1 MLCTNLLC
9 TKNCAGNEGY
19 SMTENKIILEENK
32 NYYERFSLAVERIRM
47 IHTELWDQSVTL
59 ADKHLNS
66 YFIKTSY
73 FALQLSEIYN
83 LSKNNILKTLTES
96 ELFHLNQGLYEDIAP
111 AKYETSY
118 TNPAYAV
125 KRFGAETGLY
135 LSALYAELHSNI
147 PNAIEERLFNLTT
160 IFELFIEIYNLFED
174 SDCKPEQI
182 RSALYYYFFDYSD
195 VTIKAGLNDMLNP
208 EMSFI
213 KDIIMNENLEDL
225 RYLYF
230 SGEYVTDN
238 EVKTA
243 KYLNSLPQEK
253 IDSIAHTFTQGI
265 IKGYKVYN
273 MDMSGKKTVNIRYP
287 LGFERII
294 KSAVLQFRENG
305 LEPVIYRASFAIGS
319 RTSMYKV
326 GFHGASANKQFE
338 YDHRNDLALIFDKG
352 YADRQLS
359 EYKLAYESMKD
370 AAAEF
375 AGPALI
381 ESFGEKPFTPFE
393 KDCLPKYSDK
403 HQKQLIAFRS
413 EKGMLTNNYI
423 PQDKISFTIIAFP
436 VPDIGRKFEKI
447 FEETVKVNT
456 LDSDKYEKIQT
467 NIINALDKGDYVT
480 VTGRGNNHTDMKI
493 NLVKKTVPEKQ
504 TVFENCLDDVN
515 IPLGEVFTSPELKG
529 TEGVLHV
536 TEVYLDNLKYKDL
549 ELKFKD
555 GCVTDYTC
563 KNFENEEENKKY
575 IHENVLYRHDTLPI
589 GEFAIGTNTTAYM
602 MGLKYNI
609 SGLLPILIA
618 EKTGPHF
625 AVGDT
630 CFSHEEDLVTYNPDG
645 KQMVAKENDFSK
657 LRNSE
662 PEKAY
667 FNCHTDITI
676 PYSELGD
683 IVVHTENDEKIT
695 IIKNGR
701 FVLAGTEAL
710 NEVFED

>member
-1 MLCTNLLC
+1 MGCIMTNI
-9 TKNCAGNEGY
+9 KQIADDNIKYE
-19 SMTENKIILEENK
+19 
-32 NYYERFSLAVERIRM
+32 ERFSLAVNRIRT
-47 IHTELWDQSVTL
+47 IHTELWDQTITL
-59 ADKHLNS
+59 SDKHLNS

-83 LSKNNILKTLTES
+83 LSKSGILRTLTET
-96 ELFHLNQGLYEDIAP
+96 ELFHLNKCLYEDIE
-111 AKYETSY
+111 KGRYETSY

-125 KRFGAETGLY
+125 KRFGQETGVY
-135 LSALYAELHSNI
+135 LSALYAELRSNI
-147 PNAIEERLFNLTT
+147 PSAIEERLFNLTT
-160 IFELFIEIYNLFED
+160 IFELFIEIYNLFEEPD
-174 SDCKPEQI
+174 FKPEQI
-182 RSALYYYFFDYSD
+182 KSALYYYFFDYSD
-195 VTIKAGLNDMLNP
+195 ITIKAGLNDMLNP

-230 SGEYVTDN
+230 FGEYVTEN
-238 EVKTA
+238 EINIA
-243 KYLNSLPQEK
+243 KYLNSLSQDK
-253 IDSIAHTFTQGI
+253 IDSIARTFTQGI

-273 MDMSGKKTVNIRYP
+273 MDMSCKKTVNIRYP

-294 KSAVLQFRENG
+294 KSAVSQFRDSG
-305 LEPVIYRASFAIGS
+305 LEPVIYRASTAITA

-326 GFHGASANKQFE
+326 GFHGASANKQYE
-338 YDHRNDLALIFDKG
+338 YDHRNDLAIIFDKG
-352 YADRQLS
+352 FADRQLS

-370 AAAEF
+370 SAGEF

-381 ESFGEKPFTPFE
+381 ESFGEKPFTPVE

-436 VPDIGRKFEKI
+436 VPDIGKNFEKI

-467 NIINALDKGDYVT
+467 KIISALDKGDYVT
-480 VTGRGNNHTDMKI
+480 VTGRGNNHTDIKV
-493 NLVKKTVPEKQ
+493 NLVKKTDPEKQ

-529 TEGVLHV
+529 TEGILHV
-536 TEVYLDNLKYKDL
+536 TEVYLDNLKYKEL
-549 ELKFKD
+549 ELTFKD
-555 GCVTDYTC
+555 GCVTDYIC
-563 KNFENEEENKKY
+563 KNFDNEADNKKY

-630 CFSHEEDLVTYNPDG
+630 CFSHEEELVTCNPDG
-645 KQMVAKENDFSK
+645 RQMVAKENDFSK

-683 IVVHTENDEKIT
+683 IIVHTCSGETID

-701 FVLAGTEAL
+701 FVLEGTEAL
-710 NEVFED
+710 NEVFDD

>member
-1 MLCTNLLC
+1 MGCIMTNI
-9 TKNCAGNEGY
+9 KQIADDNIKYE
-19 SMTENKIILEENK
+19 
-32 NYYERFSLAVERIRM
+32 ERFSLAVNRIRT
-47 IHTELWDQSVTL
+47 IHTELWDQTITL
-59 ADKHLNS
+59 SDKHLNS

-83 LSKNNILKTLTES
+83 LSKSGILRTLTET
-96 ELFHLNQGLYEDIAP
+96 ELFHLNQCLYEDIE
-111 AKYETSY
+111 KGRYETSY

-125 KRFGAETGLY
+125 KRFGQETGVY
-135 LSALYAELHSNI
+135 LSALYAELRSNI
-147 PNAIEERLFNLTT
+147 PSAIEERLFNLTT
-160 IFELFIEIYNLFED
+160 IFELFIEIYNLFEEPD
-174 SDCKPEQI
+174 FKPEQI
-182 RSALYYYFFDYSD
+182 KSALYYYFFDYSD
-195 VTIKAGLNDMLNP
+195 ITIKAGLNDMLNP

-230 SGEYVTDN
+230 FGEYVTEN
-238 EVKTA
+238 EINIA
-243 KYLNSLPQEK
+243 KYLNSLSHDK
-253 IDSIAHTFTQGI
+253 IDSIARTFTQGI

-273 MDMSGKKTVNIRYP
+273 MDMSCKKTVNIRYP

-294 KSAVLQFRENG
+294 KSAVSQFRDSG
-305 LEPVIYRASFAIGS
+305 LEPVIYRASTAITA

-326 GFHGASANKQFE
+326 GFHGASANKQYE
-338 YDHRNDLALIFDKG
+338 YDHRNDLAIIFDKG
-352 YADRQLS
+352 FADRQLS

-370 AAAEF
+370 SAGEF

-381 ESFGEKPFTPFE
+381 ESFGEKPFTPVE

-436 VPDIGRKFEKI
+436 VPDIGKNFEKI

-467 NIINALDKGDYVT
+467 KIISALDKGDYVT
-480 VTGRGNNHTDMKI
+480 VTGRGNNHTDIKV
-493 NLVKKTVPEKQ
+493 NLVKKTDPEKQ

-529 TEGVLHV
+529 TEGILHV
-536 TEVYLDNLKYKDL
+536 TEVYLDNLKYKEL
-549 ELKFKD
+549 ELTFKD

-563 KNFENEEENKKY
+563 KNFDNETDNKKY

-630 CFSHEEDLVTYNPDG
+630 CFSHEEELVTCNPDG
-645 KQMVAKENDFSK
+645 RQMVAKENDFSK

-683 IVVHTENDEKIT
+683 IIVHTCSGETID

-701 FVLAGTEAL
+701 FVLEGTEAL
-710 NEVFED
+710 NEVFDD

>member
-1 MLCTNLLC
+1 MGCIMTNI
-9 TKNCAGNEGY
+9 KQIADDNIKYE
-19 SMTENKIILEENK
+19 
-32 NYYERFSLAVERIRM
+32 ERFSLAVNRIRT
-47 IHTELWDQSVTL
+47 IHTELWDQTITL
-59 ADKHLNS
+59 SDKHLNS

-83 LSKNNILKTLTES
+83 LSKSGILRTLTET
-96 ELFHLNQGLYEDIAP
+96 ELFHLNKCLYEDIE
-111 AKYETSY
+111 KGRYETSY

-125 KRFGAETGLY
+125 KRFGQETGVY
-135 LSALYAELHSNI
+135 LSALYAELRSNI
-147 PNAIEERLFNLTT
+147 PSAIEERLFNLTT
-160 IFELFIEIYNLFED
+160 IFELFIEIYNLFEEPD
-174 SDCKPEQI
+174 FKPEQI
-182 RSALYYYFFDYSD
+182 KSALYYYFFDYSD
-195 VTIKAGLNDMLNP
+195 ITIKAGLNDMLNP

-213 KDIIMNENLEDL
+213 KDIIMNENLEYL

-230 SGEYVTDN
+230 FGEYVTEN
-238 EVKTA
+238 EINIA
-243 KYLNSLPQEK
+243 KYLNSLSQDK
-253 IDSIAHTFTQGI
+253 IDSIARTFTQGI

-273 MDMSGKKTVNIRYP
+273 MDMSCKKTVNIRYP

-294 KSAVLQFRENG
+294 KSAVSQFRDSG
-305 LEPVIYRASFAIGS
+305 LEPVIYRASTAITA

-326 GFHGASANKQFE
+326 GFHGASANKQYE
-338 YDHRNDLALIFDKG
+338 YDHRNDLAIIFDKG
-352 YADRQLS
+352 FADRQLS

-370 AAAEF
+370 SAGEF

-381 ESFGEKPFTPFE
+381 ESFGEKPFTPVE

-436 VPDIGRKFEKI
+436 VPDIGKNFEKI

-467 NIINALDKGDYVT
+467 KIISALDKGDYVT
-480 VTGRGNNHTDMKI
+480 VTGRGNNHTDIKV
-493 NLVKKTVPEKQ
+493 NLVKKTDPEKQ

-529 TEGVLHV
+529 TEGILHV
-536 TEVYLDNLKYKDL
+536 TEVYLDNLKYKEL
-549 ELKFKD
+549 ELTFKD

-563 KNFENEEENKKY
+563 KNFDNEADNKKY

-630 CFSHEEDLVTYNPDG
+630 CFSHEEELVTCNPDG
-645 KQMVAKENDFSK
+645 RQMVAKENDFSK

-683 IVVHTENDEKIT
+683 IIVHTCSGETID

-701 FVLAGTEAL
+701 FVLEGTEAL
-710 NEVFED
+710 NEVFDD

>member
-1 MLCTNLLC
+1 MGCIMTNI
-9 TKNCAGNEGY
+9 KQIADDNIKYE
-19 SMTENKIILEENK
+19 
-32 NYYERFSLAVERIRM
+32 ERFSLAVNRIRT
-47 IHTELWDQSVTL
+47 IHTELWDQTITL
-59 ADKHLNS
+59 SDKHLNS

-83 LSKNNILKTLTES
+83 LSKSGILRTLTET
-96 ELFHLNQGLYEDIAP
+96 ELFHLNKCLYEGIE
-111 AKYETSY
+111 KGRYETSY

-125 KRFGAETGLY
+125 KRFGQETGVY
-135 LSALYAELHSNI
+135 LSALYAELRSNI
-147 PNAIEERLFNLTT
+147 PSAIEERLFNLTT
-160 IFELFIEIYNLFED
+160 IFELFIEIYNLFEEPD
-174 SDCKPEQI
+174 FKPEQI
-182 RSALYYYFFDYSD
+182 KSALYYYFFDYSD
-195 VTIKAGLNDMLNP
+195 ITIKAGLNDMLNP

-230 SGEYVTDN
+230 FGEYVTEN
-238 EVKTA
+238 EINIA
-243 KYLNSLPQEK
+243 KYLNSLSQDK
-253 IDSIAHTFTQGI
+253 IDSIARTFTQGI

-273 MDMSGKKTVNIRYP
+273 MDMSCKKTVNIRYP

-294 KSAVLQFRENG
+294 KSAVSQFRDSG
-305 LEPVIYRASFAIGS
+305 LEPVIYRASTAITA

-326 GFHGASANKQFE
+326 GFHGASANKQYE
-338 YDHRNDLALIFDKG
+338 YDHRNDLAIIFDKG
-352 YADRQLS
+352 FADRQLS

-370 AAAEF
+370 SAGEF

-381 ESFGEKPFTPFE
+381 ESFGEKPFTPVE

-413 EKGMLTNNYI
+413 EKGMLINNYI

-436 VPDIGRKFEKI
+436 VPDIGKNFEKI

-467 NIINALDKGDYVT
+467 KIISALDKGDYVT
-480 VTGRGNNHTDMKI
+480 VTGRGNNHTDIKV
-493 NLVKKTVPEKQ
+493 NLVKKTDPEKQ

-529 TEGVLHV
+529 TEGILHV
-536 TEVYLDNLKYKDL
+536 TEVYLDNLKYKEL
-549 ELKFKD
+549 ELTFKD

-563 KNFENEEENKKY
+563 KNFDNEADNKKY

-630 CFSHEEDLVTYNPDG
+630 CFSHEEELVTCNPDG
-645 KQMVAKENDFSK
+645 RQMVAKENDFSK
-657 LRNSE
+657 LRNCE

-683 IVVHTENDEKIT
+683 IIVHTSSSETID

-701 FVLAGTEAL
+701 FVLEGTEAL
-710 NEVFED
+710 NEVFDD

>member
-1 MLCTNLLC
+1 MGCIMTNI
-9 TKNCAGNEGY
+9 KQIADDNIKYE
-19 SMTENKIILEENK
+19 
-32 NYYERFSLAVERIRM
+32 ERFSLAVNRIRT
-47 IHTELWDQSVTL
+47 IHTELWDQTITL
-59 ADKHLNS
+59 SDKHLNS

-83 LSKNNILKTLTES
+83 LSKSGILRTLTET
-96 ELFHLNQGLYEDIAP
+96 ELFHLNKCLYEGIE
-111 AKYETSY
+111 KGRYETSY

-125 KRFGAETGLY
+125 KRFGQETGVY
-135 LSALYAELHSNI
+135 LSALYAELRSNI
-147 PNAIEERLFNLTT
+147 PSAIEERLFNLTT
-160 IFELFIEIYNLFED
+160 IFELFIEIYNLFEEPD
-174 SDCKPEQI
+174 FKPEQI
-182 RSALYYYFFDYSD
+182 KSALYYYFFDYSD
-195 VTIKAGLNDMLNP
+195 ITIKASLNDMLNP

-230 SGEYVTDN
+230 FGEYVTEN
-238 EVKTA
+238 EINIA
-243 KYLNSLPQEK
+243 KYLNSLSQDK
-253 IDSIAHTFTQGI
+253 IDSIARTFTQGI

-273 MDMSGKKTVNIRYP
+273 MDMSCKKTVNIRYP

-294 KSAVLQFRENG
+294 KSAVSQFRNSG
-305 LEPVIYRASFAIGS
+305 LEPVIYRASTAITA

-326 GFHGASANKQFE
+326 GFHGASANKQYE
-338 YDHRNDLALIFDKG
+338 YDHRNDLAIIFDKG
-352 YADRQLS
+352 FADRQLS

-370 AAAEF
+370 SAGEF

-381 ESFGEKPFTPFE
+381 ESFGEKPFTPVE

-436 VPDIGRKFEKI
+436 VPDIGKNFEKI

-467 NIINALDKGDYVT
+467 KIISALDKGDYVT
-480 VTGRGNNHTDMKI
+480 VTGRGNNHTDIKV
-493 NLVKKTVPEKQ
+493 NLVKKTDPEKQ

-529 TEGVLHV
+529 TEGILHV
-536 TEVYLDNLKYKDL
+536 TEVYLDNLKYKEL
-549 ELKFKD
+549 ELTFKD

-563 KNFENEEENKKY
+563 KNFDNEADNKKY

-630 CFSHEEDLVTYNPDG
+630 CFSHEEELVTCNPDG
-645 KQMVAKENDFSK
+645 RQMVAKENDFSK

-683 IVVHTENDEKIT
+683 IIVHTCSGETID

-701 FVLAGTEAL
+701 FVLEGTEAL
-710 NEVFED
+710 NEIFDD

>member
-1 MLCTNLLC
+1 MGCIMTNI
-9 TKNCAGNEGY
+9 KQIADDNIKYE
-19 SMTENKIILEENK
+19 
-32 NYYERFSLAVERIRM
+32 ERFSLAVNRIRT
-47 IHTELWDQSVTL
+47 IHTELWDQTITL
-59 ADKHLNS
+59 SDKHLNS

-83 LSKNNILKTLTES
+83 LSKSGILRTLTET
-96 ELFHLNQGLYEDIAP
+96 ELFHLNKCLYEDIE
-111 AKYETSY
+111 KGRYETSY

-125 KRFGAETGLY
+125 KRFGQETGVY
-135 LSALYAELHSNI
+135 LSALYAELRSNI
-147 PNAIEERLFNLTT
+147 PSAIEERLFNLTT
-160 IFELFIEIYNLFED
+160 IFELFIEIYNLFEEPD
-174 SDCKPEQI
+174 FKPEQI
-182 RSALYYYFFDYSD
+182 KSALYYYFFDYSD
-195 VTIKAGLNDMLNP
+195 ITIKACLNDMLNP

-230 SGEYVTDN
+230 FGEYVTEN
-238 EVKTA
+238 EINIA
-243 KYLNSLPQEK
+243 KYLNSLSQDK
-253 IDSIAHTFTQGI
+253 IDSIARTFTHGI

-273 MDMSGKKTVNIRYP
+273 MDMSCKKTVNIRYP

-294 KSAVLQFRENG
+294 KSAVSQFRDSG
-305 LEPVIYRASFAIGS
+305 LEPVIYRASTAITA
-319 RTSMYKV
+319 RTSMYKI
-326 GFHGASANKQFE
+326 GFHGASANKQYE
-338 YDHRNDLALIFDKG
+338 YDHRNDLAIIFDKG
-352 YADRQLS
+352 FADRQLS

-370 AAAEF
+370 SAGEF

-381 ESFGEKPFTPFE
+381 ESFGEKPFTPVE

-436 VPDIGRKFEKI
+436 VPDIGKNFEKI

-467 NIINALDKGDYVT
+467 KIISALDKGDYVT
-480 VTGRGNNHTDMKI
+480 VTGRGNNHTDIKV
-493 NLVKKTVPEKQ
+493 NLVKKTDPEKQ

-529 TEGVLHV
+529 TEGILHV
-536 TEVYLDNLKYKDL
+536 TEVYLDNLKYKEL
-549 ELKFKD
+549 ELTFKD

-563 KNFENEEENKKY
+563 KNFDNEADNKKY

-630 CFSHEEDLVTYNPDG
+630 CFSHEEELVTCNPDG
-645 KQMVAKENDFSK
+645 RQMVAKENDFSK

-683 IVVHTENDEKIT
+683 IIVHTCSGETID

-701 FVLAGTEAL
+701 FVLEGTEAL
-710 NEVFED
+710 NEVFDD

>member
-1 MLCTNLLC
+1 MYYDKHK
-9 TKNCAGNEGY
+9 TKYE
-19 SMTENKIILEENK
+19 
-32 NYYERFSLAVERIRM
+32 ERFSLAVNRIRT
-47 IHTELWDQSVTL
+47 IHTELWDQTITL
-59 ADKHLNS
+59 SDKHLNS

-83 LSKNNILKTLTES
+83 LSKSGILRTLTET
-96 ELFHLNQGLYEDIAP
+96 ELFHLNKCLYEDIE
-111 AKYETSY
+111 KGRYETSY

-125 KRFGAETGLY
+125 KRFGQETGVY
-135 LSALYAELHSNI
+135 LSALYAELRSNI
-147 PNAIEERLFNLTT
+147 PSAIEERLFNLTT
-160 IFELFIEIYNLFED
+160 IFELFIEIYNLFEEPD
-174 SDCKPEQI
+174 FKPEQI
-182 RSALYYYFFDYSD
+182 KSALYYYFFDYSD
-195 VTIKAGLNDMLNP
+195 ITIKAGLNDMLNP

-213 KDIIMNENLEDL
+213 KDIIMNENLENL

-230 SGEYVTDN
+230 FGEYVTEN
-238 EVKTA
+238 EINIA
-243 KYLNSLPQEK
+243 KYLNSLSQDK
-253 IDSIAHTFTQGI
+253 IDSIARTFTQGI

-273 MDMSGKKTVNIRYP
+273 MDMSCKKTVNIRYP

-294 KSAVLQFRENG
+294 KSAVSQFRDSG
-305 LEPVIYRASFAIGS
+305 LEPVIYRASTAITA

-326 GFHGASANKQFE
+326 GFHGASANKQYE
-338 YDHRNDLALIFDKG
+338 YDHRNDLAIIFDKG
-352 YADRQLS
+352 FADRQLS

-370 AAAEF
+370 SAGEF

-381 ESFGEKPFTPFE
+381 ESFGEKPFTPVE

-436 VPDIGRKFEKI
+436 VPDIGKKFEKI

-467 NIINALDKGDYVT
+467 KIISALDKGDYVT
-480 VTGRGNNHTDMKI
+480 VTGRGNNHTDIKV
-493 NLVKKTVPEKQ
+493 NLVKKTDPEKQ

-529 TEGVLHV
+529 TEGILHV
-536 TEVYLDNLKYKDL
+536 TEVYLDNLKYKEL
-549 ELKFKD
+549 ELTFKD

-563 KNFENEEENKKY
+563 KNFDNEADNKKY

-630 CFSHEEDLVTYNPDG
+630 CFSHEEELVTCNPDG
-645 KQMVAKENDFSK
+645 RQMVAKENDFSK

-683 IVVHTENDEKIT
+683 IIVHTDSGETIN

-701 FVLAGTEAL
+701 FVLEGTEAL
-710 NEVFED
+710 NEVFDD

>member
-1 MLCTNLLC
+1 MGCIMTNI
-9 TKNCAGNEGY
+9 KQIADDNIKYE
-19 SMTENKIILEENK
+19 
-32 NYYERFSLAVERIRM
+32 ERFSLAVNRIRT
-47 IHTELWDQSVTL
+47 IHTELWDQTITL
-59 ADKHLNS
+59 SDKHLNS

-83 LSKNNILKTLTES
+83 LSKSGILRTLTET
-96 ELFHLNQGLYEDIAP
+96 ELFHLNKCLYEDIE
-111 AKYETSY
+111 KGRYETSY

-125 KRFGAETGLY
+125 KRFGQETGVY
-135 LSALYAELHSNI
+135 LSALYAELRSNI
-147 PNAIEERLFNLTT
+147 PSAIEERLFNLTT
-160 IFELFIEIYNLFED
+160 IFELFIEIYNLFEEPD
-174 SDCKPEQI
+174 FKPEQI
-182 RSALYYYFFDYSD
+182 KSALYYYFFDYSD
-195 VTIKAGLNDMLNP
+195 ITIKAGLNDMLNP

-213 KDIIMNENLEDL
+213 KDIIMNENLENL

-230 SGEYVTDN
+230 FGEYVTEN
-238 EVKTA
+238 EINIA
-243 KYLNSLPQEK
+243 KYLNSLSQDK
-253 IDSIAHTFTQGI
+253 IDSIARTFTQGI

-273 MDMSGKKTVNIRYP
+273 MDMSCKKTVNIRYP

-294 KSAVLQFRENG
+294 KSAVSQFRDSG
-305 LEPVIYRASFAIGS
+305 LEPVIYRASTAITA

-326 GFHGASANKQFE
+326 GFHGASANKQYE
-338 YDHRNDLALIFDKG
+338 YDHRNDLAIIFDKG
-352 YADRQLS
+352 FADRQLS

-370 AAAEF
+370 SAGEF

-381 ESFGEKPFTPFE
+381 ESFGEKPFTPVE

-436 VPDIGRKFEKI
+436 VPDIGKKFEKI

-467 NIINALDKGDYVT
+467 KIISALDKGDYVT
-480 VTGRGNNHTDMKI
+480 VTGRGNNHTDIKV
-493 NLVKKTVPEKQ
+493 NLVKKTDPEKQ

-529 TEGVLHV
+529 TEGILHV
-536 TEVYLDNLKYKDL
+536 TEVYLDNLKYKEL
-549 ELKFKD
+549 ELTFKD

-563 KNFENEEENKKY
+563 KNFDNEADNKEY

-630 CFSHEEDLVTYNPDG
+630 CFSHEEELVTCNPDG
-645 KQMVAKENDFSK
+645 RQMVAKENDFSK

-683 IVVHTENDEKIT
+683 IIVHTDSGETIN

-701 FVLAGTEAL
+701 FVLEGTEAL
-710 NEVFED
+710 NEVFDD

>member
-1 MLCTNLLC
+1 MGCIMTNI
-9 TKNCAGNEGY
+9 KQIADDNIKYE
-19 SMTENKIILEENK
+19 
-32 NYYERFSLAVERIRM
+32 ERFSLAVNRIRT
-47 IHTELWDQSVTL
+47 IHTELWDQTITL
-59 ADKHLNS
+59 SDKHLNS

-83 LSKNNILKTLTES
+83 LSKSGILRTLTET
-96 ELFHLNQGLYEDIAP
+96 ELFHLNKCLYEDIE
-111 AKYETSY
+111 KGRYETSY

-125 KRFGAETGLY
+125 KRFGQETGVY
-135 LSALYAELHSNI
+135 LSALYAELRSNI
-147 PNAIEERLFNLTT
+147 PSAIEERLFNLTT
-160 IFELFIEIYNLFED
+160 IFELFIEIYNLFEEPD
-174 SDCKPEQI
+174 FKPEQI
-182 RSALYYYFFDYSD
+182 KSALYYYFFDYSD
-195 VTIKAGLNDMLNP
+195 ITIKACLNDMLNP

-230 SGEYVTDN
+230 FGEYVTKN
-238 EVKTA
+238 EINIA
-243 KYLNSLPQEK
+243 KYLNSLSQDK
-253 IDSIAHTFTQGI
+253 IDSIARTFTQGI

-273 MDMSGKKTVNIRYP
+273 MDMSCKKTVNIRYP

-294 KSAVLQFRENG
+294 KSAVSQFRDSG
-305 LEPVIYRASFAIGS
+305 LEPVIYRASTAITA

-326 GFHGASANKQFE
+326 GFHGASANKQYE
-338 YDHRNDLALIFDKG
+338 YDHRNDLAIIFDKG
-352 YADRQLS
+352 FADRQLS
-359 EYKLAYESMKD
+359 EYTLAYESMKD
-370 AAAEF
+370 SAGEF

-381 ESFGEKPFTPFE
+381 ESFGEKPFTPVE

-436 VPDIGRKFEKI
+436 VPDIGKNFEKI

-467 NIINALDKGDYVT
+467 KIISALDKGDYVT
-480 VTGRGNNHTDMKI
+480 VTGRGNNHTDIKV
-493 NLVKKTVPEKQ
+493 NLVKKTDPEKQ

-529 TEGVLHV
+529 TEGILHV
-536 TEVYLDNLKYKDL
+536 TEVYLDNLKYKEL
-549 ELKFKD
+549 ELTFKD

-563 KNFENEEENKKY
+563 KNFDNEADNKKY

-630 CFSHEEDLVTYNPDG
+630 CFSHEEELVTCNPDG
-645 KQMVAKENDFSK
+645 RQMVAKENDFSK

-683 IVVHTENDEKIT
+683 IIVHTCSGETID

-701 FVLAGTEAL
+701 FVLEGTEAL
-710 NEVFED
+710 NEVFDD

>member
-1 MLCTNLLC
+1 MGCIMTNI
-9 TKNCAGNEGY
+9 KQIADDNIKY
-19 SMTENKIILEENK
+19 D
-32 NYYERFSLAVERIRM
+32 ERFSLAVNRIRT
-47 IHTELWDQSVTL
+47 IHTELWDQTITL
-59 ADKHLNS
+59 SDKHLNS

-83 LSKNNILKTLTES
+83 LSKSGILRTLTET
-96 ELFHLNQGLYEDIAP
+96 ELFHLNKCLYEDIE
-111 AKYETSY
+111 KGRYETSY

-125 KRFGAETGLY
+125 KRFGQETGVY
-135 LSALYAELHSNI
+135 LSALYAELRSNI
-147 PNAIEERLFNLTT
+147 PSAIEERLFNLTT
-160 IFELFIEIYNLFED
+160 IFELFIEIYNLFEEPD
-174 SDCKPEQI
+174 FKPEQI
-182 RSALYYYFFDYSD
+182 KSALYYYFFDYSD
-195 VTIKAGLNDMLNP
+195 ITIKAGLNDMLNP

-230 SGEYVTDN
+230 FGEYVPEN
-238 EVKTA
+238 EINIA
-243 KYLNSLPQEK
+243 KYLNSLSQDK
-253 IDSIAHTFTQGI
+253 IDSIARTFTQGI

-273 MDMSGKKTVNIRYP
+273 MDMSCKKTVNIRYP

-294 KSAVLQFRENG
+294 KSAVSQFRDSG
-305 LEPVIYRASFAIGS
+305 LEPVIYRASTAITA
-319 RTSMYKV
+319 RTSMYKI
-326 GFHGASANKQFE
+326 GFHGASANKQYE
-338 YDHRNDLALIFDKG
+338 YDHRNDLAIIFDKG
-352 YADRQLS
+352 FADRQLS

-370 AAAEF
+370 SAGEF

-381 ESFGEKPFTPFE
+381 ESFGEKPFTPVE

-436 VPDIGRKFEKI
+436 VPDIGKNFEKI

-467 NIINALDKGDYVT
+467 KIISALDKGDYVT
-480 VTGRGNNHTDMKI
+480 VTGRGNNHTDIKV
-493 NLVKKTVPEKQ
+493 NLVKKTDPEKQ

-529 TEGVLHV
+529 TEGILHV
-536 TEVYLDNLKYKDL
+536 TEVYLDNLKYKEL
-549 ELKFKD
+549 ELTFKD

-563 KNFENEEENKKY
+563 KNFDNEADNKKY

-630 CFSHEEDLVTYNPDG
+630 CFSHEEELVTCNPDG
-645 KQMVAKENDFSK
+645 RQMVAKENDFSK

-683 IVVHTENDEKIT
+683 IIVHTCSGETID

-701 FVLAGTEAL
+701 FVLEGTEAL
-710 NEVFED
+710 NEVFDD

>member
-1 MLCTNLLC
+1 MGCIMTNI
-9 TKNCAGNEGY
+9 KQIADDNIKYE
-19 SMTENKIILEENK
+19 
-32 NYYERFSLAVERIRM
+32 ERFSLAVNRIRT
-47 IHTELWDQSVTL
+47 IHTELWDQTITL
-59 ADKHLNS
+59 SDKHLNS

-83 LSKNNILKTLTES
+83 LSKSGILRTLTET
-96 ELFHLNQGLYEDIAP
+96 ELFHLNKCLYEDIE
-111 AKYETSY
+111 KGRYETSY

-125 KRFGAETGLY
+125 KRFGQETGVY
-135 LSALYAELHSNI
+135 LSALYAELRSNI
-147 PNAIEERLFNLTT
+147 PSAIEERLFNLTT
-160 IFELFIEIYNLFED
+160 IFELFIEIYNLFEEPD
-174 SDCKPEQI
+174 FKPEQI
-182 RSALYYYFFDYSD
+182 KSALYYYFFDYSD
-195 VTIKAGLNDMLNP
+195 ITIKAGLNDMLNP

-230 SGEYVTDN
+230 FGEYVTEN
-238 EVKTA
+238 EINIA
-243 KYLNSLPQEK
+243 KYLNSLSQDK
-253 IDSIAHTFTQGI
+253 IDSIARTFTQGI

-273 MDMSGKKTVNIRYP
+273 MDMSCKKTVNIRYP

-294 KSAVLQFRENG
+294 KSAVSQFRDSG
-305 LEPVIYRASFAIGS
+305 LEPVIYRASTAITA

-326 GFHGASANKQFE
+326 GFHGASANKQYE
-338 YDHRNDLALIFDKG
+338 YDHRNDLAIIFDKG
-352 YADRQLS
+352 FADRQLS
-359 EYKLAYESMKD
+359 EYKLAYESMND
-370 AAAEF
+370 SAGEF

-381 ESFGEKPFTPFE
+381 ESFGEKPFTPVE

-436 VPDIGRKFEKI
+436 VPDIGKNFEKI

-467 NIINALDKGDYVT
+467 KIISALDKGDYVT
-480 VTGRGNNHTDMKI
+480 VTGRGNNHTDIKV
-493 NLVKKTVPEKQ
+493 NLVKKTNPEKQ

-529 TEGVLHV
+529 TEGILHV
-536 TEVYLDNLKYKDL
+536 TEVYLDNLKYKEL
-549 ELKFKD
+549 ELTFKD

-563 KNFENEEENKKY
+563 KNFDNEADNKKY

-630 CFSHEEDLVTYNPDG
+630 CFSHEEELVTCNPDG
-645 KQMVAKENDFSK
+645 RQMVAKENDFSK

-683 IVVHTENDEKIT
+683 IIVHTCSGETID

-701 FVLAGTEAL
+701 FVLEGTEAL
-710 NEVFED
+710 NEVFDD

>member
-1 MLCTNLLC
+1 MGCIMTNI
-9 TKNCAGNEGY
+9 KQIADDNIKYE
-19 SMTENKIILEENK
+19 
-32 NYYERFSLAVERIRM
+32 ERFSLAVNRIRT
-47 IHTELWDQSVTL
+47 IHTELWDQTITL
-59 ADKHLNS
+59 SDKHLNS

-83 LSKNNILKTLTES
+83 LSKSGILRTLTET
-96 ELFHLNQGLYEDIAP
+96 ELFHLNKCLYEDIE
-111 AKYETSY
+111 KDRYETSY

-125 KRFGAETGLY
+125 KRFGQETGVY
-135 LSALYAELHSNI
+135 LSALYAELRSNI
-147 PNAIEERLFNLTT
+147 PSAIEERLFNLTT
-160 IFELFIEIYNLFED
+160 IFELFIEIYNLFEEPD
-174 SDCKPEQI
+174 FKPEQI
-182 RSALYYYFFDYSD
+182 KSALYYYFFDYSD
-195 VTIKAGLNDMLNP
+195 ITIKACLNDMLNP

-230 SGEYVTDN
+230 FGEYVTKN
-238 EVKTA
+238 EINIA
-243 KYLNSLPQEK
+243 KYLNSLSQDK
-253 IDSIAHTFTQGI
+253 IDSIARTFTQGI

-273 MDMSGKKTVNIRYP
+273 MDMSCKKTVNIRYP

-294 KSAVLQFRENG
+294 KSAVSQFRDSG
-305 LEPVIYRASFAIGS
+305 LEPVIYRASTAITA

-326 GFHGASANKQFE
+326 GFHGASANKQYE
-338 YDHRNDLALIFDKG
+338 YDHRNDLAIIFDKG
-352 YADRQLS
+352 FADRQLS

-370 AAAEF
+370 SAGEF

-381 ESFGEKPFTPFE
+381 ESFGEKPFTPVE

-436 VPDIGRKFEKI
+436 VPDIGKNFEKI

-467 NIINALDKGDYVT
+467 KIISALDKGDYVT
-480 VTGRGNNHTDMKI
+480 VTGRGNNHTDIKV
-493 NLVKKTVPEKQ
+493 NLVKKTDPEKQ

-529 TEGVLHV
+529 TEGILHV
-536 TEVYLDNLKYKDL
+536 TEVYLDNLKYKEL
-549 ELKFKD
+549 ELTFKD

-563 KNFENEEENKKY
+563 KNFDNEADNKKY

-630 CFSHEEDLVTYNPDG
+630 CFSHEEELVTCNPDG
-645 KQMVAKENDFSK
+645 RQMVAKENDFSK
-657 LRNSE
+657 LRNCE

-683 IVVHTENDEKIT
+683 IIVHTSSSETID

-701 FVLAGTEAL
+701 FVLEGTEAL
-710 NEVFED
+710 NEVFDD

>member
-1 MLCTNLLC
+1 MGCIMTNI
-9 TKNCAGNEGY
+9 KQIADDNIKYE
-19 SMTENKIILEENK
+19 
-32 NYYERFSLAVERIRM
+32 ERFSLAVNRIRT
-47 IHTELWDQSVTL
+47 IHTELWDQTITL
-59 ADKHLNS
+59 SDKHLNS

-83 LSKNNILKTLTES
+83 LSKSGILRTLTET
-96 ELFHLNQGLYEDIAP
+96 ELFHLNKCLYEDIE
-111 AKYETSY
+111 KGRYETSY

-125 KRFGAETGLY
+125 KRVGQETGVY
-135 LSALYAELHSNI
+135 LSALYAELRSNI
-147 PNAIEERLFNLTT
+147 PSAIEERLFNLTT
-160 IFELFIEIYNLFED
+160 IFELFIEIYNLFEEPD
-174 SDCKPEQI
+174 FKPEQI
-182 RSALYYYFFDYSD
+182 KSALYYYFFDYSD
-195 VTIKAGLNDMLNP
+195 ITIKACLNDMLNP

-230 SGEYVTDN
+230 FGEYVTKN
-238 EVKTA
+238 EINIA
-243 KYLNSLPQEK
+243 KYLNSLSQDK
-253 IDSIAHTFTQGI
+253 IDSIARTFTQGI

-273 MDMSGKKTVNIRYP
+273 MDMSCKKTVNIRYP

-294 KSAVLQFRENG
+294 KSAVSQFRDSG
-305 LEPVIYRASFAIGS
+305 LEPVIYRASTAITA

-326 GFHGASANKQFE
+326 GFHGASANKQYE
-338 YDHRNDLALIFDKG
+338 YDHRNDLAIIFDKG
-352 YADRQLS
+352 FADRQLS

-370 AAAEF
+370 SAGEF

-381 ESFGEKPFTPFE
+381 ESFGEKPFTPVE

-436 VPDIGRKFEKI
+436 VPDIGKNFEKI

-467 NIINALDKGDYVT
+467 KIISALDKGDYVT
-480 VTGRGNNHTDMKI
+480 VTGRGNNHTDIKV
-493 NLVKKTVPEKQ
+493 NLVKKTDPEKQ

-529 TEGVLHV
+529 TEGILHV
-536 TEVYLDNLKYKDL
+536 TEVYLDNLKYKEL
-549 ELKFKD
+549 ELTFKD

-563 KNFENEEENKKY
+563 KNFDNEADNKKY

-630 CFSHEEDLVTYNPDG
+630 CFSHEEELVTCNPDG
-645 KQMVAKENDFSK
+645 RQMVAKENDFSK
-657 LRNSE
+657 LRNCE

-683 IVVHTENDEKIT
+683 IIVHTSSSETID

-701 FVLAGTEAL
+701 FVLEGTEAL
-710 NEVFED
+710 NEVFDD

>member
-1 MLCTNLLC
+1 MGCIMTNI
-9 TKNCAGNEGY
+9 KQIADDNIKYE
-19 SMTENKIILEENK
+19 
-32 NYYERFSLAVERIRM
+32 ERFSLAVNRIRT
-47 IHTELWDQSVTL
+47 IHTELWDQTITL
-59 ADKHLNS
+59 SDKHLNS

-83 LSKNNILKTLTES
+83 LSKSGILRTLTET
-96 ELFHLNQGLYEDIAP
+96 ELFHLNKCLYEDIE
-111 AKYETSY
+111 KGRYETSY

-125 KRFGAETGLY
+125 KRFGQETGVY
-135 LSALYAELHSNI
+135 LSALYAELRSNI
-147 PNAIEERLFNLTT
+147 PSAIEERLFNLTT
-160 IFELFIEIYNLFED
+160 IFELFIEIYNLFEEPD
-174 SDCKPEQI
+174 FKPEQI
-182 RSALYYYFFDYSD
+182 KSALYYYFFDYSD
-195 VTIKAGLNDMLNP
+195 ITIKAGLNDMLNP

-230 SGEYVTDN
+230 FGEYVTEN
-238 EVKTA
+238 EINIA
-243 KYLNSLPQEK
+243 KYLNSLSQDK
-253 IDSIAHTFTQGI
+253 IDSIARTFTHGI

-273 MDMSGKKTVNIRYP
+273 MDMSCKKTVNIRYP

-294 KSAVLQFRENG
+294 KSAVSQFRDSG
-305 LEPVIYRASFAIGS
+305 LEPVIYRASTAITA
-319 RTSMYKV
+319 RTSMYKI
-326 GFHGASANKQFE
+326 GFHGASANKQYE
-338 YDHRNDLALIFDKG
+338 YDHRNDLAIIFDKG
-352 YADRQLS
+352 FADRQLS

-370 AAAEF
+370 SAGEF

-381 ESFGEKPFTPFE
+381 ESFGEKPFTPVE

-436 VPDIGRKFEKI
+436 VPDIGKNFEKI

-467 NIINALDKGDYVT
+467 KIISALDKGDYVT
-480 VTGRGNNHTDMKI
+480 VTGRGNNHTDIKV
-493 NLVKKTVPEKQ
+493 NLVKKTDPEKQ

-529 TEGVLHV
+529 TEGILHV
-536 TEVYLDNLKYKDL
+536 TEVYLDNLKYKEL
-549 ELKFKD
+549 ELTFKD

-563 KNFENEEENKKY
+563 KNFDNEADNKKY

-630 CFSHEEDLVTYNPDG
+630 CFSHEEELVTCNPDG
-645 KQMVAKENDFSK
+645 RQMVAKENDFSK

-683 IVVHTENDEKIT
+683 IIVHTDSGETIN

-701 FVLAGTEAL
+701 FVLEGTEAL
-710 NEVFED
+710 NEVFDD

>member
-1 MLCTNLLC
+1 MGCIMTNI
-9 TKNCAGNEGY
+9 KQIADDNIKYE
-19 SMTENKIILEENK
+19 
-32 NYYERFSLAVERIRM
+32 ERFSLAVNRIRT
-47 IHTELWDQSVTL
+47 IHTELWDQTITL
-59 ADKHLNS
+59 SDKHLNS

-83 LSKNNILKTLTES
+83 LSKSGILRTLTET
-96 ELFHLNQGLYEDIAP
+96 ELFHLNKCLYEDIE
-111 AKYETSY
+111 KGRYETSY

-125 KRFGAETGLY
+125 KRFGQETGVY
-135 LSALYAELHSNI
+135 LSALYAELRSNI
-147 PNAIEERLFNLTT
+147 PSAIEERLFNLTT
-160 IFELFIEIYNLFED
+160 IFELFIEIYNLFEEPD
-174 SDCKPEQI
+174 FKPEQI
-182 RSALYYYFFDYSD
+182 KSALYYYFFDYSD
-195 VTIKAGLNDMLNP
+195 ITIKAGLNDMLNP

-230 SGEYVTDN
+230 FGEYVTEN
-238 EVKTA
+238 EINIA
-243 KYLNSLPQEK
+243 KYLNSLSQDK
-253 IDSIAHTFTQGI
+253 IDSIARTFTQGI

-273 MDMSGKKTVNIRYP
+273 MDMSCKKTVNIRYP

-294 KSAVLQFRENG
+294 KSAVSQFRDSG
-305 LEPVIYRASFAIGS
+305 LEPVIYRASTAITA

-326 GFHGASANKQFE
+326 GFHGASANKQYE
-338 YDHRNDLALIFDKG
+338 YDHRNDLAIIFDKG
-352 YADRQLS
+352 FADRQLS
-359 EYKLAYESMKD
+359 EYRLAYESMKD
-370 AAAEF
+370 SAGEF

-381 ESFGEKPFTPFE
+381 ESFGEKPFTPVE

-436 VPDIGRKFEKI
+436 VPDIGKNFEKI

-467 NIINALDKGDYVT
+467 KIISALDKGDYVT
-480 VTGRGNNHTDMKI
+480 VTGRGNNHTDIKV
-493 NLVKKTVPEKQ
+493 NLVKKTDPEKQ

-529 TEGVLHV
+529 TEGILHV
-536 TEVYLDNLKYKDL
+536 TEVYLDNLKYKEL
-549 ELKFKD
+549 ELTFKD

-563 KNFENEEENKKY
+563 KNFDNEADNKKY

-630 CFSHEEDLVTYNPDG
+630 CFSHEEELVTCNPDG
-645 KQMVAKENDFSK
+645 RQMVAKENDFSK

-683 IVVHTENDEKIT
+683 IIVHTDSGETIN

-701 FVLAGTEAL
+701 FVLEGTEAL
-710 NEVFED
+710 NEVFDD

>member
-1 MLCTNLLC
+1 MGCIMTNI
-9 TKNCAGNEGY
+9 KQIADDNIKYE
-19 SMTENKIILEENK
+19 
-32 NYYERFSLAVERIRM
+32 ERFSLAVNRIRT
-47 IHTELWDQSVTL
+47 IHTELWDQTITL
-59 ADKHLNS
+59 SDKHLNS

-83 LSKNNILKTLTES
+83 LSKSRILRTLTET
-96 ELFHLNQGLYEDIAP
+96 ELFHLNKCLYEDIE
-111 AKYETSY
+111 KGRYETSY

-125 KRFGAETGLY
+125 KRFGQETGVY
-135 LSALYAELHSNI
+135 LSALYAELRSNI
-147 PNAIEERLFNLTT
+147 PSAIEERLFNLTT
-160 IFELFIEIYNLFED
+160 IFELFIEIYNLFEEPD
-174 SDCKPEQI
+174 FKPEQI
-182 RSALYYYFFDYSD
+182 KSALYYYFFDYSD
-195 VTIKAGLNDMLNP
+195 ITIKACLNDMLNP

-230 SGEYVTDN
+230 FGEYVTKN
-238 EVKTA
+238 EINIA
-243 KYLNSLPQEK
+243 KYLNSLSQDK
-253 IDSIAHTFTQGI
+253 IDSIARTFTQGI

-273 MDMSGKKTVNIRYP
+273 MDMSCKKTVNIRYP

-294 KSAVLQFRENG
+294 KSAVSQFRDSG
-305 LEPVIYRASFAIGS
+305 LEPVIYRASTAITA

-326 GFHGASANKQFE
+326 GFHGASANKQYE
-338 YDHRNDLALIFDKG
+338 YDHRNDLAIIFDKG
-352 YADRQLS
+352 FADRQLS

-370 AAAEF
+370 SAGEF

-381 ESFGEKPFTPFE
+381 ESFGEKPFTPVE

-436 VPDIGRKFEKI
+436 VPDIGKNFEKI

-467 NIINALDKGDYVT
+467 KIISALDKGDYVT
-480 VTGRGNNHTDMKI
+480 VTGRGNNHTDIKV
-493 NLVKKTVPEKQ
+493 NLVKKTDPEKQ

-529 TEGVLHV
+529 TEGILHV
-536 TEVYLDNLKYKDL
+536 TEVYLDNLKYKEL
-549 ELKFKD
+549 ELTFKD

-563 KNFENEEENKKY
+563 KNFDNEADNKKY

-630 CFSHEEDLVTYNPDG
+630 CFSHEEELVTCNPDG
-645 KQMVAKENDFSK
+645 RQMVAKENDFSK
-657 LRNSE
+657 LRNCE

-683 IVVHTENDEKIT
+683 IIVHTSSSETID

-701 FVLAGTEAL
+701 FVLEGTEAL
-710 NEVFED
+710 NEVFDD

>member
-1 MLCTNLLC
+1 MGCIMTNI
-9 TKNCAGNEGY
+9 KQIADDNIKYE
-19 SMTENKIILEENK
+19 
-32 NYYERFSLAVERIRM
+32 ERFSLAVNRIRT
-47 IHTELWDQSVTL
+47 IHTELWDQTITL
-59 ADKHLNS
+59 SDKHLNS

-83 LSKNNILKTLTES
+83 LSKSGILRTLTET
-96 ELFHLNQGLYEDIAP
+96 ELFHLNKCLYEDIE
-111 AKYETSY
+111 KDRYETSY

-125 KRFGAETGLY
+125 KRFGQETGVY
-135 LSALYAELHSNI
+135 LSALYAELRSNI
-147 PNAIEERLFNLTT
+147 PSAIEERLFNLTT
-160 IFELFIEIYNLFED
+160 IFELFIEIYNLFEEPYF
-174 SDCKPEQI
+174 KPEQI
-182 RSALYYYFFDYSD
+182 KSALYYYFFDYSD
-195 VTIKAGLNDMLNP
+195 ITIKAGLNDMLNP

-213 KDIIMNENLEDL
+213 KDIIMNENLKDL

-230 SGEYVTDN
+230 FGEYVTEN
-238 EVKTA
+238 EINIA
-243 KYLNSLPQEK
+243 KYLNSLSQDK
-253 IDSIAHTFTQGI
+253 IDSIARTFTQGI

-273 MDMSGKKTVNIRYP
+273 MDMSCKKTVNIRYP

-294 KSAVLQFRENG
+294 KSAVSQFMDSG
-305 LEPVIYRASFAIGS
+305 LEPVIYRASTAITA

-326 GFHGASANKQFE
+326 GFHGASANKQYE
-338 YDHRNDLALIFDKG
+338 YDHRNDLAIIFDKG
-352 YADRQLS
+352 FADRQLS

-370 AAAEF
+370 SAGEF

-381 ESFGEKPFTPFE
+381 ESFGEKPFTPVE

-436 VPDIGRKFEKI
+436 VPDIGKNFEKI

-467 NIINALDKGDYVT
+467 KIISALDKGDYVT
-480 VTGRGNNHTDMKI
+480 VTGRGNNHTDIKV
-493 NLVKKTVPEKQ
+493 NLVKKTDPEKQ

-529 TEGVLHV
+529 TEGILHV
-536 TEVYLDNLKYKDL
+536 TEVYLDNLKYKEL
-549 ELKFKD
+549 ELTFKD

-563 KNFENEEENKKY
+563 KNFDNEADNKKY

-630 CFSHEEDLVTYNPDG
+630 CFSHEEELVTCNPDG
-645 KQMVAKENDFSK
+645 RQMVAKENDFSK

-683 IVVHTENDEKIT
+683 IIVHTCSGETID

-701 FVLAGTEAL
+701 FVLEGTEAL
-710 NEVFED
+710 NEVFDD

>member
-1 MLCTNLLC
+1 MGCIMTNI
-9 TKNCAGNEGY
+9 KQIADDNIKYE
-19 SMTENKIILEENK
+19 
-32 NYYERFSLAVERIRM
+32 ERFSLAVNRIRT
-47 IHTELWDQSVTL
+47 IHTELWDQTITL
-59 ADKHLNS
+59 SDKHLNS

-83 LSKNNILKTLTES
+83 LSKSGILRTLTET
-96 ELFHLNQGLYEDIAP
+96 ELFHLNKCLYEGIE
-111 AKYETSY
+111 KGRYETSY

-125 KRFGAETGLY
+125 KRFGQETGVY
-135 LSALYAELHSNI
+135 LSALYAELRSNI
-147 PNAIEERLFNLTT
+147 PSAIEERLFNLTT
-160 IFELFIEIYNLFED
+160 IFELFIEIYNLFEEPD
-174 SDCKPEQI
+174 FKPEQI
-182 RSALYYYFFDYSD
+182 KSALYYYFFDYSD
-195 VTIKAGLNDMLNP
+195 ITIKASLNDMLNP

-230 SGEYVTDN
+230 FGEYVTEN
-238 EVKTA
+238 EINIA
-243 KYLNSLPQEK
+243 KYLNSLSQDK
-253 IDSIAHTFTQGI
+253 IDSIARTFTQGI

-273 MDMSGKKTVNIRYP
+273 MDMSCKKTVNIRYP

-294 KSAVLQFRENG
+294 KSAVSQFRNSG
-305 LEPVIYRASFAIGS
+305 LEPVIYRASTAITA

-326 GFHGASANKQFE
+326 GFHGASANKQYE
-338 YDHRNDLALIFDKG
+338 YDHRNDLAIIFDKG
-352 YADRQLS
+352 FADRQLS

-370 AAAEF
+370 SAGEF

-381 ESFGEKPFTPFE
+381 ESFGEKPFTPVE

-436 VPDIGRKFEKI
+436 VPDIGKNFEKI

-467 NIINALDKGDYVT
+467 KIISALDKGDYVT
-480 VTGRGNNHTDMKI
+480 VTGRGNNHTDIKV
-493 NLVKKTVPEKQ
+493 NLVKKTDPEKQ

-529 TEGVLHV
+529 TEGILHV
-536 TEVYLDNLKYKDL
+536 TEVYLDNLKYKEL
-549 ELKFKD
+549 ELTFKD

-563 KNFENEEENKKY
+563 KNFDNEADNKKY

-630 CFSHEEDLVTYNPDG
+630 CFSHEEELVTCNPDG
-645 KQMVAKENDFSK
+645 RQMVAKENDFSK

-683 IVVHTENDEKIT
+683 IIVHTDSGETIN

-701 FVLAGTEAL
+701 FVLEGTEAL
-710 NEVFED
+710 NEVFDD

>member
-1 MLCTNLLC
+1 MGCIMTNI
-9 TKNCAGNEGY
+9 KQIADDNIKYE
-19 SMTENKIILEENK
+19 
-32 NYYERFSLAVERIRM
+32 ERFSLAVNRIRT
-47 IHTELWDQSVTL
+47 IHTELWDQTITL
-59 ADKHLNS
+59 SDKHLNS

-83 LSKNNILKTLTES
+83 LSKSGILRTLTET
-96 ELFHLNQGLYEDIAP
+96 ELFHLNKCLYEDIE
-111 AKYETSY
+111 KGRYETSY

-125 KRFGAETGLY
+125 KRFGQETGVY
-135 LSALYAELHSNI
+135 LSALYAELRSNI
-147 PNAIEERLFNLTT
+147 PSAIEERLFNLTT
-160 IFELFIEIYNLFED
+160 IFELFIEIYNLFEEPD
-174 SDCKPEQI
+174 FKPEQI
-182 RSALYYYFFDYSD
+182 KSALYYYFFDYSD
-195 VTIKAGLNDMLNP
+195 ITIKAGLNDMLNP

-213 KDIIMNENLEDL
+213 KDIIMNENLENL

-230 SGEYVTDN
+230 FGEYVTEN
-238 EVKTA
+238 EINIA
-243 KYLNSLPQEK
+243 KYLNSLSQDK
-253 IDSIAHTFTQGI
+253 IDSIARTFTQGI

-273 MDMSGKKTVNIRYP
+273 MDMSCKKTVNIRYP

-294 KSAVLQFRENG
+294 KSAVSQFRDSG
-305 LEPVIYRASFAIGS
+305 LEPVIYRASTAITA

-326 GFHGASANKQFE
+326 GFHGASANKQYE
-338 YDHRNDLALIFDKG
+338 YDHRNDLAIIFDKG
-352 YADRQLS
+352 FADRQLS

-370 AAAEF
+370 SAGEF

-381 ESFGEKPFTPFE
+381 ESFGEKPFTPVE

-436 VPDIGRKFEKI
+436 VPDIGKKFEKI

-467 NIINALDKGDYVT
+467 KIISALDKGDYVT
-480 VTGRGNNHTDMKI
+480 VTGRGNNHTDIKV
-493 NLVKKTVPEKQ
+493 NLVKKTDPEKQ

-529 TEGVLHV
+529 TEGILHV
-536 TEVYLDNLKYKDL
+536 TEVYLDNLKYKEL
-549 ELKFKD
+549 ELTFKD

-563 KNFENEEENKKY
+563 KNFDNEADNKKY

-630 CFSHEEDLVTYNPDG
+630 CFSHEEELVTCNPDG
-645 KQMVAKENDFSK
+645 RQMVAKENDFSK

-683 IVVHTENDEKIT
+683 IIVHTDSGETIN

-701 FVLAGTEAL
+701 FVLEGTEAL
-710 NEVFED
+710 NEVFDD

>member
-1 MLCTNLLC
+1 MGCIMTNI
-9 TKNCAGNEGY
+9 KQIADDNIKYE
-19 SMTENKIILEENK
+19 
-32 NYYERFSLAVERIRM
+32 ERFSLAVNRIRT
-47 IHTELWDQSVTL
+47 IHTELWDQTITL
-59 ADKHLNS
+59 SDKHLNS

-83 LSKNNILKTLTES
+83 LSKSGILRTLTET
-96 ELFHLNQGLYEDIAP
+96 ELFHLNKCLYEDIE
-111 AKYETSY
+111 KGRYETSY

-125 KRFGAETGLY
+125 KRFGQETGVY
-135 LSALYAELHSNI
+135 LSALYAELRSNI
-147 PNAIEERLFNLTT
+147 PSAIEERLFNLTT
-160 IFELFIEIYNLFED
+160 IFELFIEIYNLFEEPD
-174 SDCKPEQI
+174 FKPEQI
-182 RSALYYYFFDYSD
+182 KSALYYYFFDYSD
-195 VTIKAGLNDMLNP
+195 ITIKAGLNDMLNP

-230 SGEYVTDN
+230 FGEYVTEN
-238 EVKTA
+238 EINIA
-243 KYLNSLPQEK
+243 KYLNSLSQDK
-253 IDSIAHTFTQGI
+253 IDSIARTFTQGI

-273 MDMSGKKTVNIRYP
+273 MDMSCKKTVNIRYP

-294 KSAVLQFRENG
+294 KSAVSQFRDSG
-305 LEPVIYRASFAIGS
+305 LEPVIYRASTAITA

-326 GFHGASANKQFE
+326 GFHGASANKQYE
-338 YDHRNDLALIFDKG
+338 YDHRNDLAIIFDKG
-352 YADRQLS
+352 FADRQLS

-370 AAAEF
+370 SAGEF

-381 ESFGEKPFTPFE
+381 ESFGEKPFTPVE

-413 EKGMLTNNYI
+413 EKGMLTNNYS

-436 VPDIGRKFEKI
+436 VPDIGKNFEKI

-467 NIINALDKGDYVT
+467 KIISALDKGDYVT
-480 VTGRGNNHTDMKI
+480 VTGRGNNHTDIKV
-493 NLVKKTVPEKQ
+493 NLVKKTDPEKQ

-529 TEGVLHV
+529 TEGILHV
-536 TEVYLDNLKYKDL
+536 TEVYLDNLKYKEL
-549 ELKFKD
+549 ELTFKD

-563 KNFENEEENKKY
+563 KNFDNEADNKKY

-630 CFSHEEDLVTYNPDG
+630 CFSHEEELVTCNPDG
-645 KQMVAKENDFSK
+645 RQMVAKENDFSK

-683 IVVHTENDEKIT
+683 IIVHTCSGETID

-701 FVLAGTEAL
+701 FVLEGTEAL
-710 NEVFED
+710 NEVFDD

>member
-1 MLCTNLLC
+1 MGCIMTNI
-9 TKNCAGNEGY
+9 KQIADDNIKYE
-19 SMTENKIILEENK
+19 
-32 NYYERFSLAVERIRM
+32 ERFSLAVNRIRT
-47 IHTELWDQSVTL
+47 IHTELWDQTITL
-59 ADKHLNS
+59 SDKHLNS

-83 LSKNNILKTLTES
+83 LSKSGILRTLTET
-96 ELFHLNQGLYEDIAP
+96 ELFHLNKCLYEDIE
-111 AKYETSY
+111 KDRYETSY

-125 KRFGAETGLY
+125 KRFGQETGVY
-135 LSALYAELHSNI
+135 LSALYAELRSNI
-147 PNAIEERLFNLTT
+147 PSAIEERLFNLTT
-160 IFELFIEIYNLFED
+160 IFELFIEIYNLFEEPD
-174 SDCKPEQI
+174 FKPEQI
-182 RSALYYYFFDYSD
+182 KSALYYYFFDYSD
-195 VTIKAGLNDMLNP
+195 ITIKAGLNDMLNP

-213 KDIIMNENLEDL
+213 KDIIMNENLKDL

-230 SGEYVTDN
+230 FGEYVTEN
-238 EVKTA
+238 EINIA
-243 KYLNSLPQEK
+243 KYLNSLSQDK
-253 IDSIAHTFTQGI
+253 IDSIARTFTQGI

-273 MDMSGKKTVNIRYP
+273 MDMSCKKTVNIRYP

-294 KSAVLQFRENG
+294 KSAVSQFRDSG
-305 LEPVIYRASFAIGS
+305 LEPVIYRASTAITA

-326 GFHGASANKQFE
+326 GFHGASANKQYE
-338 YDHRNDLALIFDKG
+338 YDHRNDLAIIFDKG
-352 YADRQLS
+352 FADRQLS

-370 AAAEF
+370 SAGEF

-381 ESFGEKPFTPFE
+381 ESFGEKPFTPVE

-436 VPDIGRKFEKI
+436 VPDIGKNFEKI

-456 LDSDKYEKIQT
+456 LDSGKYEKIQT
-467 NIINALDKGDYVT
+467 KIISALDKGDYVT
-480 VTGRGNNHTDMKI
+480 VTGRGNNHTDIKV
-493 NLVKKTVPEKQ
+493 NLVKKTDPEKQ
-504 TVFENCLDDVN
+504 TIFENCLDDVN

-529 TEGVLHV
+529 TEGILHV
-536 TEVYLDNLKYKDL
+536 TEVYLDNLKYKEL
-549 ELKFKD
+549 ELTFKD

-563 KNFENEEENKKY
+563 KNFDNEADNKKY

-630 CFSHEEDLVTYNPDG
+630 CFSHEEELVTCNPDG
-645 KQMVAKENDFSK
+645 RQMVAKENDFSK

-683 IVVHTENDEKIT
+683 IIVHTCSGETID

-701 FVLAGTEAL
+701 FVLEGTEAL
-710 NEVFED
+710 NEVFDD

>member
-1 MLCTNLLC
+1 
-9 TKNCAGNEGY
+9 
-19 SMTENKIILEENK
+19 
-32 NYYERFSLAVERIRM
+32 
-47 IHTELWDQSVTL
+47 
-59 ADKHLNS
+59 
-66 YFIKTSY
+66 
-73 FALQLSEIYN
+73 
-83 LSKNNILKTLTES
+83 
-96 ELFHLNQGLYEDIAP
+96 
-111 AKYETSY
+111 
-118 TNPAYAV
+118 
-125 KRFGAETGLY
+125 
-135 LSALYAELHSNI
+135 
-147 PNAIEERLFNLTT
+147 
-160 IFELFIEIYNLFED
+160 
-174 SDCKPEQI
+174 
-182 RSALYYYFFDYSD
+182 
-195 VTIKAGLNDMLNP
+195 MLNP

-381 ESFGEKPFTPFE
+381 ESFGEKPFAPVE

-456 LDSDKYEKIQT
+456 LDSDKYEK
-467 NIINALDKGDYVT
+467 Y
-480 VTGRGNNHTDMKI
+480 
-493 NLVKKTVPEKQ
+493 KQ
-504 TVFENCLDDVN
+504 
-515 IPLGEVFTSPELKG
+515 I
-529 TEGVLHV
+529 
-536 TEVYLDNLKYKDL
+536 
-549 ELKFKD
+549 
-555 GCVTDYTC
+555 
-563 KNFENEEENKKY
+563 
-575 IHENVLYRHDTLPI
+575 
-589 GEFAIGTNTTAYM
+589 
-602 MGLKYNI
+602 
-609 SGLLPILIA
+609 
-618 EKTGPHF
+618 
-625 AVGDT
+625 
-630 CFSHEEDLVTYNPDG
+630 
-645 KQMVAKENDFSK
+645 
-657 LRNSE
+657 
-662 PEKAY
+662 
-667 FNCHTDITI
+667 
-676 PYSELGD
+676 
-683 IVVHTENDEKIT
+683 
-695 IIKNGR
+695 
-701 FVLAGTEAL
+701 
-710 NEVFED
+710 

>member
-1 MLCTNLLC
+1 MGCIMTNI
-9 TKNCAGNEGY
+9 KQIADDNIKYE
-19 SMTENKIILEENK
+19 
-32 NYYERFSLAVERIRM
+32 ERFSLAVNRIRT
-47 IHTELWDQSVTL
+47 IHTELWDQTITL
-59 ADKHLNS
+59 SDKHLNS

-83 LSKNNILKTLTES
+83 LSKSGILRTLTET
-96 ELFHLNQGLYEDIAP
+96 ELFHLNKCLYEGIE
-111 AKYETSY
+111 KGRYETSY

-125 KRFGAETGLY
+125 KRFGQETGVY
-135 LSALYAELHSNI
+135 LSALYAELRSNI
-147 PNAIEERLFNLTT
+147 PSAIEERLFNLTT
-160 IFELFIEIYNLFED
+160 IFELFIEIYNLFEEPD
-174 SDCKPEQI
+174 FKPEQI
-182 RSALYYYFFDYSD
+182 KSALYYYFFDYSD
-195 VTIKAGLNDMLNP
+195 ITIKAGLNDMLNP

-230 SGEYVTDN
+230 FGEYVTEN
-238 EVKTA
+238 EINIA
-243 KYLNSLPQEK
+243 KYLNSLSQDK
-253 IDSIAHTFTQGI
+253 IDSIARTFTQGI

-273 MDMSGKKTVNIRYP
+273 MDMSCKKTVNIRYP

-294 KSAVLQFRENG
+294 KSAVSQFRDSG
-305 LEPVIYRASFAIGS
+305 LEPVIYRASTAITA

-326 GFHGASANKQFE
+326 GFHGASANKQYE
-338 YDHRNDLALIFDKG
+338 YDHRNDLAIIFDKG
-352 YADRQLS
+352 FADRQLS

-370 AAAEF
+370 SAGEF

-381 ESFGEKPFTPFE
+381 ESFGEKPFTPVE

-436 VPDIGRKFEKI
+436 VPDIGKNFEKI

-467 NIINALDKGDYVT
+467 KIISALDKGDYVT
-480 VTGRGNNHTDMKI
+480 VTGRGNNHTDIKV
-493 NLVKKTVPEKQ
+493 NLVKKTDPEKQ

-529 TEGVLHV
+529 TEGILHV
-536 TEVYLDNLKYKDL
+536 TEVYLDNLKYKEL
-549 ELKFKD
+549 ELTFKD

-563 KNFENEEENKKY
+563 KNFDNEADNKKY

-630 CFSHEEDLVTYNPDG
+630 CFSHEEELVTCNPDG
-645 KQMVAKENDFSK
+645 RQMVAKENDFSK

-683 IVVHTENDEKIT
+683 IIVHTCSGET
-695 IIKNGR
+695 IDIFKNGR
-701 FVLAGTEAL
+701 FVLEGTEAL
-710 NEVFED
+710 NEVFDD

>member
-1 MLCTNLLC
+1 MGCIMTNI
-9 TKNCAGNEGY
+9 KQIADDNIKYE
-19 SMTENKIILEENK
+19 
-32 NYYERFSLAVERIRM
+32 ERFSLAVNRIRT
-47 IHTELWDQSVTL
+47 IHTELWDQTITL
-59 ADKHLNS
+59 SDKHLNS

-83 LSKNNILKTLTES
+83 LSKSGILRTLTET
-96 ELFHLNQGLYEDIAP
+96 ELFHLNKCLYEDIE
-111 AKYETSY
+111 KGRYETSY

-125 KRFGAETGLY
+125 KRFGQETGVY
-135 LSALYAELHSNI
+135 LSALYAELRSNI
-147 PNAIEERLFNLTT
+147 PSAIEERLFNLTT
-160 IFELFIEIYNLFED
+160 IFELFIEIYNLFEEPD
-174 SDCKPEQI
+174 FKPEQI
-182 RSALYYYFFDYSD
+182 KSALYYYFFDYSD
-195 VTIKAGLNDMLNP
+195 ITIKAGLNDMLNP

-230 SGEYVTDN
+230 FGEYVTKN
-238 EVKTA
+238 EINIA
-243 KYLNSLPQEK
+243 KYLNSLSQDK
-253 IDSIAHTFTQGI
+253 IDSIARTFTQGI

-273 MDMSGKKTVNIRYP
+273 MDMSCKKTVNIRYP

-294 KSAVLQFRENG
+294 KSAVSQFRDSG
-305 LEPVIYRASFAIGS
+305 LEPVIYRASTAITA

-326 GFHGASANKQFE
+326 GFHGASANKQYE
-338 YDHRNDLALIFDKG
+338 YDHRNDLAIIFDKG
-352 YADRQLS
+352 FADRQLS

-370 AAAEF
+370 SAGEF

-381 ESFGEKPFTPFE
+381 ESFGEKPFTPVE

-436 VPDIGRKFEKI
+436 VPDIGKNFEKI

-467 NIINALDKGDYVT
+467 KIISALDKGDYVT
-480 VTGRGNNHTDMKI
+480 VTGRGNNHTNIKV
-493 NLVKKTVPEKQ
+493 NLVKKTDPEKQ

-529 TEGVLHV
+529 TEGILHV
-536 TEVYLDNLKYKDL
+536 TEVYLDNLKYKEL
-549 ELKFKD
+549 ELTFKD

-563 KNFENEEENKKY
+563 KNFDNEADNKKY

-630 CFSHEEDLVTYNPDG
+630 CFSHEEELVTCNPDG
-645 KQMVAKENDFSK
+645 RQMVAKENDFSK

-683 IVVHTENDEKIT
+683 IIVHTCSGETID

-701 FVLAGTEAL
+701 FVLEGTEAL
-710 NEVFED
+710 NEVFDD

>member
-1 MLCTNLLC
+1 MGCIMTNI
-9 TKNCAGNEGY
+9 KQIADDNIKYE
-19 SMTENKIILEENK
+19 
-32 NYYERFSLAVERIRM
+32 ERFSLAVNRIRT
-47 IHTELWDQSVTL
+47 IHTELWDQTITL
-59 ADKHLNS
+59 SDKHLNS

-83 LSKNNILKTLTES
+83 LSKSGILRTLTET
-96 ELFHLNQGLYEDIAP
+96 ELFHLNKCLYEDIE
-111 AKYETSY
+111 KGRYEASY

-125 KRFGAETGLY
+125 KRFGQETGVY
-135 LSALYAELHSNI
+135 LSALYAELRSNI
-147 PNAIEERLFNLTT
+147 PSAIEERLFNLTT
-160 IFELFIEIYNLFED
+160 IFELFIEIYNLFEEPD
-174 SDCKPEQI
+174 FKPEQI
-182 RSALYYYFFDYSD
+182 KSALYYYFFDYSD
-195 VTIKAGLNDMLNP
+195 ITIKAGLNDMLNP

-213 KDIIMNENLEDL
+213 KDIIMNENLENL

-230 SGEYVTDN
+230 FGEYVTEN
-238 EVKTA
+238 EINIA
-243 KYLNSLPQEK
+243 KYLNSLSQDK
-253 IDSIAHTFTQGI
+253 IDSIARTFTQGI

-273 MDMSGKKTVNIRYP
+273 MDMSCKKTVNIRYP

-294 KSAVLQFRENG
+294 KSAVSQFRDSG
-305 LEPVIYRASFAIGS
+305 LEPVIYRASTAITA

-326 GFHGASANKQFE
+326 GFHGASANKQYE
-338 YDHRNDLALIFDKG
+338 YDHRNDLAIIFDKG
-352 YADRQLS
+352 FADRQLS

-370 AAAEF
+370 SAGEF

-381 ESFGEKPFTPFE
+381 ESFGEKPFTPVE

-436 VPDIGRKFEKI
+436 VPDIGKKFEKI

-467 NIINALDKGDYVT
+467 KIISALDKGDYVT
-480 VTGRGNNHTDMKI
+480 VTGRGNNHTDIKV
-493 NLVKKTVPEKQ
+493 NLVKKTDPEKQ

-529 TEGVLHV
+529 TEGILHV
-536 TEVYLDNLKYKDL
+536 TEVYLDNLKYKEL
-549 ELKFKD
+549 ELTFKD

-563 KNFENEEENKKY
+563 KNFDNEADNKKY

-630 CFSHEEDLVTYNPDG
+630 CFSHEEELVTCNPDG
-645 KQMVAKENDFSK
+645 RQMVAKENDFSK

-676 PYSELGD
+676 PYSELGN
-683 IVVHTENDEKIT
+683 IIVHTDSGETIN

-701 FVLAGTEAL
+701 FVLEGTEAL
-710 NEVFED
+710 NEVFDD

>member
-1 MLCTNLLC
+1 MGCIMTNI
-9 TKNCAGNEGY
+9 KQIADDNIKYE
-19 SMTENKIILEENK
+19 
-32 NYYERFSLAVERIRM
+32 ERFSLAVNRIRT
-47 IHTELWDQSVTL
+47 IHTELWDQTITL
-59 ADKHLNS
+59 SDKYLNS

-83 LSKNNILKTLTES
+83 LSKSGILRTLTET
-96 ELFHLNQGLYEDIAP
+96 ELFHLNKCLYEDIE
-111 AKYETSY
+111 KGSYETSY

-125 KRFGAETGLY
+125 KRFGQETGVY
-135 LSALYAELHSNI
+135 LSALYAELRSNI
-147 PNAIEERLFNLTT
+147 PSAIEERLFNLTT
-160 IFELFIEIYNLFED
+160 IFELFIEIYNLFEEPD
-174 SDCKPEQI
+174 FKPEQI
-182 RSALYYYFFDYSD
+182 KSALYYYFFDYSD
-195 VTIKAGLNDMLNP
+195 ITIKAGLNDMLNP

-230 SGEYVTDN
+230 FGEYVTEN
-238 EVKTA
+238 EINIA
-243 KYLNSLPQEK
+243 KYLNSLSQDK

-273 MDMSGKKTVNIRYP
+273 MDMSCKKTVNIRYP

-294 KSAVLQFRENG
+294 KSAVSQFRDNG
-305 LEPVIYRASFAIGS
+305 LEPVIYRASTAITA

-326 GFHGASANKQFE
+326 GFHGASANKQYE
-338 YDHRNDLALIFDKG
+338 YDHRNDLAIIFDKG
-352 YADRQLS
+352 FADRQLS

-370 AAAEF
+370 SAGEF

-381 ESFGEKPFTPFE
+381 ESFGEKPFTPVE

-436 VPDIGRKFEKI
+436 VPDIGKNFEKI

-467 NIINALDKGDYVT
+467 KIISALDKGDYVT
-480 VTGRGNNHTDMKI
+480 VTGRGNNHTDIKV
-493 NLVKKTVPEKQ
+493 NLVKKTDPEKQ

-529 TEGVLHV
+529 TEGILHV
-536 TEVYLDNLKYKDL
+536 TEVYLDNLKYKEL
-549 ELKFKD
+549 ELTFKD

-563 KNFENEEENKKY
+563 KNFDNEADNKKY

-630 CFSHEEDLVTYNPDG
+630 CFSHEEELVTCNPDG
-645 KQMVAKENDFSK
+645 RQMVAKENDFSK

-683 IVVHTENDEKIT
+683 IIVHTCSGETID

-701 FVLAGTEAL
+701 FVLEGTEAL
-710 NEVFED
+710 NEVFDD

>member
-1 MLCTNLLC
+1 MGCIMTNI
-9 TKNCAGNEGY
+9 KQIADDNIKYE
-19 SMTENKIILEENK
+19 
-32 NYYERFSLAVERIRM
+32 ERFSLAVNRIRT
-47 IHTELWDQSVTL
+47 IHTELWDQTITL
-59 ADKHLNS
+59 SDKHLNS

-83 LSKNNILKTLTES
+83 LSKSGILRTLTET
-96 ELFHLNQGLYEDIAP
+96 ELFHLNKCLYEDIE
-111 AKYETSY
+111 KGRYETSY

-125 KRFGAETGLY
+125 KRFGQETGVY
-135 LSALYAELHSNI
+135 LSALYAELRSNI
-147 PNAIEERLFNLTT
+147 PSAIEERLFNLTT
-160 IFELFIEIYNLFED
+160 IFELFIEIYNLFEEPD
-174 SDCKPEQI
+174 FKPEQI
-182 RSALYYYFFDYSD
+182 KSALYYYFFDYSD
-195 VTIKAGLNDMLNP
+195 ITIKAGLNDMLNP

-230 SGEYVTDN
+230 FGEYVTEN
-238 EVKTA
+238 EINIA
-243 KYLNSLPQEK
+243 KYLNSLSQDK
-253 IDSIAHTFTQGI
+253 IDSIARTFTQGI

-273 MDMSGKKTVNIRYP
+273 MDMSCKKTVNIRYP

-294 KSAVLQFRENG
+294 KSAVSQFRDSG
-305 LEPVIYRASFAIGS
+305 LEPVIYRASTAITA

-326 GFHGASANKQFE
+326 GFHGASANKQYE
-338 YDHRNDLALIFDKG
+338 YDHRNDLAIIFDKG
-352 YADRQLS
+352 FADRQLS

-370 AAAEF
+370 SAGEF

-381 ESFGEKPFTPFE
+381 ESFGEKPFTPVE

-436 VPDIGRKFEKI
+436 VPDIGKNFEKI

-467 NIINALDKGDYVT
+467 KIISALDKGDYVT
-480 VTGRGNNHTDMKI
+480 VTGRGNNHTDIKV
-493 NLVKKTVPEKQ
+493 NLVKKTDPEKQ

-529 TEGVLHV
+529 TEGILHV
-536 TEVYLDNLKYKDL
+536 TEVYLDNLKYKEL
-549 ELKFKD
+549 ELTFKD

-563 KNFENEEENKKY
+563 KNFDNEADNKKY

-630 CFSHEEDLVTYNPDG
+630 CFSHEEELVTCNPDG
-645 KQMVAKENDFSK
+645 RQMVAKENDFSK

-683 IVVHTENDEKIT
+683 IIVHTCSGETID
-695 IIKNGR
+695 IIKNSR
-701 FVLAGTEAL
+701 FVLEGTEAL
-710 NEVFED
+710 NEVFDD

>member
-1 MLCTNLLC
+1 MGCIMTNI
-9 TKNCAGNEGY
+9 KQIADDNIKYE
-19 SMTENKIILEENK
+19 
-32 NYYERFSLAVERIRM
+32 ERFSLAVNRIRT
-47 IHTELWDQSVTL
+47 IHTELWDQTITL
-59 ADKHLNS
+59 SDKHLNS

-83 LSKNNILKTLTES
+83 LSKSGILRTLTET
-96 ELFHLNQGLYEDIAP
+96 ELFHLNKCLYEGIEKDR
-111 AKYETSY
+111 YETSY

-125 KRFGAETGLY
+125 KRFGQETGVY
-135 LSALYAELHSNI
+135 LSALYAELRSNI
-147 PNAIEERLFNLTT
+147 PSAIEERLFNLTT
-160 IFELFIEIYNLFED
+160 IFELFIEIYNLFEEPD
-174 SDCKPEQI
+174 FKPEQI
-182 RSALYYYFFDYSD
+182 KSALYYYFFDYSD
-195 VTIKAGLNDMLNP
+195 ITIKAGLNDMLNP

-230 SGEYVTDN
+230 FGEYVTEN
-238 EVKTA
+238 EINIA
-243 KYLNSLPQEK
+243 KYLNSLSQDK
-253 IDSIAHTFTQGI
+253 IDSIARTFTQGI

-273 MDMSGKKTVNIRYP
+273 MDMSCKKTVNIRYP

-294 KSAVLQFRENG
+294 KSAVSQFRDSG
-305 LEPVIYRASFAIGS
+305 LEPVIYRASTAITA

-326 GFHGASANKQFE
+326 GFHGASANKQYE
-338 YDHRNDLALIFDKG
+338 YDHRNDLAIIFDKG
-352 YADRQLS
+352 FADRQLS

-370 AAAEF
+370 SAGEF

-381 ESFGEKPFTPFE
+381 ESFGEKPFTPVE

-436 VPDIGRKFEKI
+436 VPDIGKNFEKI

-467 NIINALDKGDYVT
+467 KIISALDKGDYVT
-480 VTGRGNNHTDMKI
+480 VTGRGNNHTDIKV
-493 NLVKKTVPEKQ
+493 NLVKKTDPEKQ

-529 TEGVLHV
+529 TEGILHV
-536 TEVYLDNLKYKDL
+536 TEVYLDNLKYKEL
-549 ELKFKD
+549 ELTFKD

-563 KNFENEEENKKY
+563 KNFDNEADNKKY

-630 CFSHEEDLVTYNPDG
+630 CFSHEEELVTCNPDG
-645 KQMVAKENDFSK
+645 RQMVAKENDFSK

-683 IVVHTENDEKIT
+683 IIVHTCSGETID

-701 FVLAGTEAL
+701 FVLEGTEAL
-710 NEVFED
+710 NEVFDD

>member
-1 MLCTNLLC
+1 MGCIMTNI
-9 TKNCAGNEGY
+9 KQIADDNIKYE
-19 SMTENKIILEENK
+19 
-32 NYYERFSLAVERIRM
+32 ERFSLAVNRIRT
-47 IHTELWDQSVTL
+47 IHTELWDQTITL
-59 ADKHLNS
+59 SDKYLNS

-83 LSKNNILKTLTES
+83 LSKSGILRTLTET
-96 ELFHLNQGLYEDIAP
+96 ELFHLNKCLYEDIE
-111 AKYETSY
+111 KGSYETSY

-125 KRFGAETGLY
+125 KRFGQETGVY
-135 LSALYAELHSNI
+135 LSALYAELRSNI
-147 PNAIEERLFNLTT
+147 PSAIEERLFNLTT
-160 IFELFIEIYNLFED
+160 IFELFIEIYNLFEEPD
-174 SDCKPEQI
+174 FKPEQI
-182 RSALYYYFFDYSD
+182 KSALYYYFFDYSD
-195 VTIKAGLNDMLNP
+195 ITIKAGLNDMLNP

-230 SGEYVTDN
+230 FGEYVTEN
-238 EVKTA
+238 EINIA
-243 KYLNSLPQEK
+243 KYLNSLSQDK
-253 IDSIAHTFTQGI
+253 IDSIARTFTQGI

-273 MDMSGKKTVNIRYP
+273 MDMSCKKTVNIRYP

-294 KSAVLQFRENG
+294 KSAVSQFRDNG
-305 LEPVIYRASFAIGS
+305 LEPVIYRASTAITA

-326 GFHGASANKQFE
+326 GFHGASANKQYE
-338 YDHRNDLALIFDKG
+338 YDHRNDLAIIFDKG
-352 YADRQLS
+352 FADRQLS

-370 AAAEF
+370 SAGEF

-381 ESFGEKPFTPFE
+381 ESFGEKPFTPVE

-436 VPDIGRKFEKI
+436 VPDIGKNFEKI

-467 NIINALDKGDYVT
+467 KIISALDKGDYVT
-480 VTGRGNNHTDMKI
+480 VTGRGNNHTDIKV
-493 NLVKKTVPEKQ
+493 NLVKKTDPEKQ

-529 TEGVLHV
+529 TEGILHV
-536 TEVYLDNLKYKDL
+536 TEVYLDNLKYKEL
-549 ELKFKD
+549 ELTFKD

-563 KNFENEEENKKY
+563 KNFDNEADNKKY

-630 CFSHEEDLVTYNPDG
+630 CFSHEEELVTCNPDG
-645 KQMVAKENDFSK
+645 RQMVAKENDFSK

-683 IVVHTENDEKIT
+683 IIVHTCSGETID

-701 FVLAGTEAL
+701 FVLEGTEAL
-710 NEVFED
+710 NEVFDD

>member
-1 MLCTNLLC
+1 MGCIMTNI
-9 TKNCAGNEGY
+9 KQIADDNIKYE
-19 SMTENKIILEENK
+19 
-32 NYYERFSLAVERIRM
+32 ERFSLAVNRIRT
-47 IHTELWDQSVTL
+47 IHTELWDQTITL
-59 ADKHLNS
+59 SDKHLNS

-83 LSKNNILKTLTES
+83 LSKSGILRTLTET
-96 ELFHLNQGLYEDIAP
+96 ELFHLNKCLYEDIE
-111 AKYETSY
+111 KGRYETSY

-125 KRFGAETGLY
+125 KRFGQETGVY
-135 LSALYAELHSNI
+135 LSALYAELRSNI
-147 PNAIEERLFNLTT
+147 PSAIEERLFNLTT
-160 IFELFIEIYNLFED
+160 IFELFIEIYNLFEEPD
-174 SDCKPEQI
+174 FKPEQI
-182 RSALYYYFFDYSD
+182 KSALYYYFFDYSD
-195 VTIKAGLNDMLNP
+195 ITIKAGLNDMLNP
-208 EMSFI
+208 EMSF
-213 KDIIMNENLEDL
+213 MNENLEDL

-230 SGEYVTDN
+230 FGEYVTEN
-238 EVKTA
+238 EINIA
-243 KYLNSLPQEK
+243 KYLNSLSQDK
-253 IDSIAHTFTQGI
+253 IDSIARTFTQGI

-273 MDMSGKKTVNIRYP
+273 MDMSCKKTVNIRYP

-294 KSAVLQFRENG
+294 KSAVSQFRDSG
-305 LEPVIYRASFAIGS
+305 LEPVIYRASTAITA

-326 GFHGASANKQFE
+326 GFHGASANKQYE
-338 YDHRNDLALIFDKG
+338 YDHRNDLAIIFDKG
-352 YADRQLS
+352 FADRQLS

-370 AAAEF
+370 SAGEF

-381 ESFGEKPFTPFE
+381 ESFGEKPFTPVE

-436 VPDIGRKFEKI
+436 VPDIGKNFEKI

-467 NIINALDKGDYVT
+467 KIISALDKGDYVT
-480 VTGRGNNHTDMKI
+480 VTGRGNNHTDIKV
-493 NLVKKTVPEKQ
+493 NLVKKTDPEKQ

-529 TEGVLHV
+529 TEGILHV
-536 TEVYLDNLKYKDL
+536 TEVYLDNLKYKEL
-549 ELKFKD
+549 ELTFKD

-563 KNFENEEENKKY
+563 KNFDNEADNKKY

-630 CFSHEEDLVTYNPDG
+630 CFSHEEELVTCNPDG
-645 KQMVAKENDFSK
+645 RQMVAKENDFSK

-683 IVVHTENDEKIT
+683 IIVHTCSGETID

-701 FVLAGTEAL
+701 FVLEGTEAL
-710 NEVFED
+710 NEVFDD

>member
-1 MLCTNLLC
+1 MGCIMTNI
-9 TKNCAGNEGY
+9 KQIADDNIKYE
-19 SMTENKIILEENK
+19 
-32 NYYERFSLAVERIRM
+32 ERFSLAVNRIRT
-47 IHTELWDQSVTL
+47 IHTELWDQTITL
-59 ADKHLNS
+59 SDKHLNS

-83 LSKNNILKTLTES
+83 LSKSGILRTLTET
-96 ELFHLNQGLYEDIAP
+96 ELFHLNKCLYEDIE
-111 AKYETSY
+111 KGRYETSY

-125 KRFGAETGLY
+125 KRFGQETGVY
-135 LSALYAELHSNI
+135 LSALYAELRSNI
-147 PNAIEERLFNLTT
+147 PSAIEERLFNLTT
-160 IFELFIEIYNLFED
+160 IFELFIEIYNLFEEPD
-174 SDCKPEQI
+174 FKPEQI
-182 RSALYYYFFDYSD
+182 KSALYYYFFDYSD
-195 VTIKAGLNDMLNP
+195 ITIKAGLNDMLNP

-230 SGEYVTDN
+230 FGEYVTEN
-238 EVKTA
+238 EINIA
-243 KYLNSLPQEK
+243 KYLNSLSQDK
-253 IDSIAHTFTQGI
+253 IDSIARTFTQGI

-273 MDMSGKKTVNIRYP
+273 MDMSCKKTVNIRYP

-294 KSAVLQFRENG
+294 KSAVSQFRNSG
-305 LEPVIYRASFAIGS
+305 LEPVIYRASTAITA

-326 GFHGASANKQFE
+326 GFHGASANKQYE
-338 YDHRNDLALIFDKG
+338 YDHRNDLAIIFDKG
-352 YADRQLS
+352 FADRQLS

-370 AAAEF
+370 SAGEF

-381 ESFGEKPFTPFE
+381 ESFGEKPFTPVE

-436 VPDIGRKFEKI
+436 VPDIGKNFEKI

-467 NIINALDKGDYVT
+467 KIISALDKGDYVT
-480 VTGRGNNHTDMKI
+480 VTGRDNNHTDIKV
-493 NLVKKTVPEKQ
+493 NLVKKTDPEKQ

-529 TEGVLHV
+529 TEGILHV
-536 TEVYLDNLKYKDL
+536 TEVYLDNLKYKEL
-549 ELKFKD
+549 ELTFKD

-563 KNFENEEENKKY
+563 KNFDNEADNKKY

-630 CFSHEEDLVTYNPDG
+630 CFSHEEELVTCNPDG
-645 KQMVAKENDFSK
+645 RQMVAKENDFSK

-683 IVVHTENDEKIT
+683 IIVHTCSGETID

-701 FVLAGTEAL
+701 FVLEGTEAL
-710 NEVFED
+710 NEVFDD

>member
-1 MLCTNLLC
+1 MGCIMTNI
-9 TKNCAGNEGY
+9 KQIADDNIKYE
-19 SMTENKIILEENK
+19 
-32 NYYERFSLAVERIRM
+32 ERFSLAVNRIRT
-47 IHTELWDQSVTL
+47 IHTELWDQTITL
-59 ADKHLNS
+59 SDKYLNS

-83 LSKNNILKTLTES
+83 LSKSGILRTLTET
-96 ELFHLNQGLYEDIAP
+96 ELFHLNKCLYEDIE
-111 AKYETSY
+111 KGSYETSY

-125 KRFGAETGLY
+125 KRFGQETGVY
-135 LSALYAELHSNI
+135 LSALYAELRSNI
-147 PNAIEERLFNLTT
+147 PSAIEERLFNLTT
-160 IFELFIEIYNLFED
+160 IFELFIEIYNLFEEPD
-174 SDCKPEQI
+174 FKPEQI
-182 RSALYYYFFDYSD
+182 KSALYYYFFDYSD
-195 VTIKAGLNDMLNP
+195 ITIKAGLNDMLNP

-230 SGEYVTDN
+230 FGEYVTEN
-238 EVKTA
+238 EINIA
-243 KYLNSLPQEK
+243 KYLNSLSQDK

-273 MDMSGKKTVNIRYP
+273 MDMSCKKTVNIRYP

-294 KSAVLQFRENG
+294 KSAVSQFRDSG
-305 LEPVIYRASFAIGS
+305 LEPVIYRASTAITA

-326 GFHGASANKQFE
+326 GFHGASANKQYE
-338 YDHRNDLALIFDKG
+338 YDHRNDLAIIFDKG
-352 YADRQLS
+352 FADRQLS

-370 AAAEF
+370 SAGEF

-381 ESFGEKPFTPFE
+381 ESFGEKPFTPVE

-436 VPDIGRKFEKI
+436 VPDIGKNFEKI

-467 NIINALDKGDYVT
+467 KIISALDKGDYVT
-480 VTGRGNNHTDMKI
+480 VTGRGNNHTDIKV
-493 NLVKKTVPEKQ
+493 NLVKKTDPEKQ

-529 TEGVLHV
+529 TEGILHV
-536 TEVYLDNLKYKDL
+536 TEVYLDNLKYKEL
-549 ELKFKD
+549 ELTFKD

-563 KNFENEEENKKY
+563 KNFDNEADNKKY

-630 CFSHEEDLVTYNPDG
+630 CFSHEEELVTCNPDG
-645 KQMVAKENDFSK
+645 RQMVAKENDFSK

-683 IVVHTENDEKIT
+683 IIVHTCSGETID

-701 FVLAGTEAL
+701 FVLEGTEAL
-710 NEVFED
+710 NEVFDD

>member
-1 MLCTNLLC
+1 MGCIMTNI
-9 TKNCAGNEGY
+9 KQIADDNIKYE
-19 SMTENKIILEENK
+19 
-32 NYYERFSLAVERIRM
+32 ERFSLAVNRIRT
-47 IHTELWDQSVTL
+47 IHTELWDQTITL
-59 ADKHLNS
+59 SDKYLNS

-83 LSKNNILKTLTES
+83 LSKSGILRTLTET
-96 ELFHLNQGLYEDIAP
+96 ELFHLNKCLYEDIE
-111 AKYETSY
+111 KGSYETSY

-125 KRFGAETGLY
+125 KRFGQETGVY
-135 LSALYAELHSNI
+135 LSALYAELRSNI
-147 PNAIEERLFNLTT
+147 PSAIEERLFNLTT
-160 IFELFIEIYNLFED
+160 IFELFIEIYNLFEEPD
-174 SDCKPEQI
+174 FKPEQI
-182 RSALYYYFFDYSD
+182 KSALYYYFFDYSD
-195 VTIKAGLNDMLNP
+195 ITIKAGLNDMLNP

-230 SGEYVTDN
+230 FGEYVTEN
-238 EVKTA
+238 EINIA
-243 KYLNSLPQEK
+243 KYLNSLSQDK
-253 IDSIAHTFTQGI
+253 IDSIARTFTQGI

-273 MDMSGKKTVNIRYP
+273 MDMSCKKTVNIRYP

-294 KSAVLQFRENG
+294 KSAVSQFRDSG
-305 LEPVIYRASFAIGS
+305 LEPVIYRASTAITA

-326 GFHGASANKQFE
+326 GFHGASANKQYE
-338 YDHRNDLALIFDKG
+338 YDHRNDLAIIFDKG
-352 YADRQLS
+352 FADRQLS

-370 AAAEF
+370 SAGEF

-381 ESFGEKPFTPFE
+381 ESFGEKPFTPVE

-436 VPDIGRKFEKI
+436 VPDIGKNFEKI

-467 NIINALDKGDYVT
+467 KIISALDKGDYVT
-480 VTGRGNNHTDMKI
+480 VTGRGNNHTDIKV
-493 NLVKKTVPEKQ
+493 NLVKKTDPEKQ

-529 TEGVLHV
+529 TEGILHV
-536 TEVYLDNLKYKDL
+536 TEVYLDNLKYKEL
-549 ELKFKD
+549 ELTFKD

-563 KNFENEEENKKY
+563 KNFDNEADNKKY

-630 CFSHEEDLVTYNPDG
+630 CFSHEEELVTCNPDG
-645 KQMVAKENDFSK
+645 RQMVAKENDFSK

-683 IVVHTENDEKIT
+683 IIVHTCSGETID

-701 FVLAGTEAL
+701 FVLEGTEAL
-710 NEVFED
+710 NEVFDD

>member
-1 MLCTNLLC
+1 MGCIMTNI
-9 TKNCAGNEGY
+9 KQIADDNIKYE
-19 SMTENKIILEENK
+19 
-32 NYYERFSLAVERIRM
+32 ERFSLAVNRIRT
-47 IHTELWDQSVTL
+47 IHTELWDQTITL
-59 ADKHLNS
+59 SDKHLNS

-83 LSKNNILKTLTES
+83 LSKSGILRTLTET
-96 ELFHLNQGLYEDIAP
+96 ELFHLNKCLYEDIE
-111 AKYETSY
+111 KGRYETSY
-118 TNPAYAV
+118 TNPGYAV
-125 KRFGAETGLY
+125 KRFGQETGVY
-135 LSALYAELHSNI
+135 LSALYAELRSNI
-147 PNAIEERLFNLTT
+147 PSAIEERLFNLTT
-160 IFELFIEIYNLFED
+160 IFELFIEIYNLFEEPD
-174 SDCKPEQI
+174 FKPEQI
-182 RSALYYYFFDYSD
+182 KSALYYYFFDYSD
-195 VTIKAGLNDMLNP
+195 ITIKAGLNDMLNP

-230 SGEYVTDN
+230 FGEYVTEN
-238 EVKTA
+238 EINIA
-243 KYLNSLPQEK
+243 KYLNSLSQDK
-253 IDSIAHTFTQGI
+253 IDSIARTFTQGI

-273 MDMSGKKTVNIRYP
+273 MDMSCKKTVNIRYP

-294 KSAVLQFRENG
+294 KSAVSQFRDSG
-305 LEPVIYRASFAIGS
+305 LEPVIYRASTAITA

-326 GFHGASANKQFE
+326 GFHGASANKQYE
-338 YDHRNDLALIFDKG
+338 YDHRNDLAIIFDKG
-352 YADRQLS
+352 FADRQLS

-370 AAAEF
+370 SAGEF

-381 ESFGEKPFTPFE
+381 ESFGEKPFTPVE

-436 VPDIGRKFEKI
+436 VPDIGKNFEKI

-467 NIINALDKGDYVT
+467 KIISALDKGDYVT
-480 VTGRGNNHTDMKI
+480 VTGRGNNHTDIKV
-493 NLVKKTVPEKQ
+493 NLVKKTDPEKQ

-529 TEGVLHV
+529 TEGILHV
-536 TEVYLDNLKYKDL
+536 TEVYLDNLKYKEL
-549 ELKFKD
+549 ELTFKD

-563 KNFENEEENKKY
+563 KNFDNEADNKKY

-630 CFSHEEDLVTYNPDG
+630 CFSHEEELVTCNPDG
-645 KQMVAKENDFSK
+645 RQMVAKENDFSK

-683 IVVHTENDEKIT
+683 IIVHTCSGETID

-701 FVLAGTEAL
+701 FVLEGTEAL
-710 NEVFED
+710 NEVFDD

>member
-1 MLCTNLLC
+1 MGCIMTNI
-9 TKNCAGNEGY
+9 KQIADDNIKYE
-19 SMTENKIILEENK
+19 
-32 NYYERFSLAVERIRM
+32 ERFSLAVNRIRT
-47 IHTELWDQSVTL
+47 IHTELWDQTITL
-59 ADKHLNS
+59 SDKHLNS

-83 LSKNNILKTLTES
+83 LSKSGILRTLTET
-96 ELFHLNQGLYEDIAP
+96 ELFHLNKCLYEDIE
-111 AKYETSY
+111 KGRYETSY

-125 KRFGAETGLY
+125 KRFGQETGVY
-135 LSALYAELHSNI
+135 LSALYAELRSNI
-147 PNAIEERLFNLTT
+147 PSAIEERLFNLTT
-160 IFELFIEIYNLFED
+160 IFELFIEIYNLFEEPD
-174 SDCKPEQI
+174 FKPEQI
-182 RSALYYYFFDYSD
+182 KSALYYYFFDYSD
-195 VTIKAGLNDMLNP
+195 ITIKAGLNDMLNP

-230 SGEYVTDN
+230 FGEYVTEN
-238 EVKTA
+238 EINIA
-243 KYLNSLPQEK
+243 KYLNSLSQDK
-253 IDSIAHTFTQGI
+253 IDSIARTFTQGI

-273 MDMSGKKTVNIRYP
+273 MDMSCKKTVNIRYP

-294 KSAVLQFRENG
+294 KSAVSQFRDSG
-305 LEPVIYRASFAIGS
+305 LEPVIYRASTAITA

-326 GFHGASANKQFE
+326 GFHGASANKQYE
-338 YDHRNDLALIFDKG
+338 YDHRNDLAIIFDKG
-352 YADRQLS
+352 FADRQLS

-370 AAAEF
+370 SAGEF

-381 ESFGEKPFTPFE
+381 ESFGEKPFTPVE

-436 VPDIGRKFEKI
+436 VPDIGKNFEKI

-467 NIINALDKGDYVT
+467 KIISALDKGDYVT
-480 VTGRGNNHTDMKI
+480 VTGRGNNHTDIKV
-493 NLVKKTVPEKQ
+493 NLVKKTDPEKQ

-529 TEGVLHV
+529 TEGILHV
-536 TEVYLDNLKYKDL
+536 TEVYLDNLKYKEL
-549 ELKFKD
+549 ELTFKD

-563 KNFENEEENKKY
+563 KNFDNEADNKKY

-630 CFSHEEDLVTYNPDG
+630 CFSHEEELVTCNPDG
-645 KQMVAKENDFSK
+645 RQMVAKENDFSK

-683 IVVHTENDEKIT
+683 IIVHTSSSETID

-701 FVLAGTEAL
+701 FVLEGTEAL
-710 NEVFED
+710 NEVFDD

>member
-1 MLCTNLLC
+1 MGCIMTNI
-9 TKNCAGNEGY
+9 KQIADDNIKYE
-19 SMTENKIILEENK
+19 
-32 NYYERFSLAVERIRM
+32 ERFSLAVNRIRT
-47 IHTELWDQSVTL
+47 IHTELWDQTITL
-59 ADKHLNS
+59 SDKHLNS

-83 LSKNNILKTLTES
+83 LSKSGILRTLTET
-96 ELFHLNQGLYEDIAP
+96 ELFHLNKCLYEDIE
-111 AKYETSY
+111 KGRYETSY

-125 KRFGAETGLY
+125 KRFGQETGVY
-135 LSALYAELHSNI
+135 LSALYAELRSNI
-147 PNAIEERLFNLTT
+147 PSAIEERLFNLTT
-160 IFELFIEIYNLFED
+160 IFELFIEIYNLFEEPD
-174 SDCKPEQI
+174 FKPEQI
-182 RSALYYYFFDYSD
+182 KSALYYYFFDYSD
-195 VTIKAGLNDMLNP
+195 ITIKAGLNDMLNP

-230 SGEYVTDN
+230 FGEYVTEN
-238 EVKTA
+238 EINIA
-243 KYLNSLPQEK
+243 KYLNSLSQDK
-253 IDSIAHTFTQGI
+253 IDSIARTFTQGI

-273 MDMSGKKTVNIRYP
+273 MDMSCKKTVNIRYP

-294 KSAVLQFRENG
+294 KSAVSQFRDSG
-305 LEPVIYRASFAIGS
+305 LEPVIYRASTAITA

-326 GFHGASANKQFE
+326 GFHGASANKQYE
-338 YDHRNDLALIFDKG
+338 YDHRNDLAIIFDKG
-352 YADRQLS
+352 FADRQLS

-370 AAAEF
+370 SAGEF

-381 ESFGEKPFTPFE
+381 ESFGEKPFTPVE

-436 VPDIGRKFEKI
+436 VPDIGKNFEKI

-467 NIINALDKGDYVT
+467 KIISALDKGDYVT
-480 VTGRGNNHTDMKI
+480 VTGRGNNHTDIKV
-493 NLVKKTVPEKQ
+493 NLVKKTDPDKQ

-529 TEGVLHV
+529 TEGILHV
-536 TEVYLDNLKYKDL
+536 TEVYLDNLKYKEL
-549 ELKFKD
+549 ELTFKD

-563 KNFENEEENKKY
+563 KNFDNEADNKKY

-630 CFSHEEDLVTYNPDG
+630 CFSHEEELVTCNPDG
-645 KQMVAKENDFSK
+645 RQMVAKENDFSK

-683 IVVHTENDEKIT
+683 IIVHTCSGETID

-701 FVLAGTEAL
+701 FVLEGTEAL
-710 NEVFED
+710 NEVFDD

>member
-1 MLCTNLLC
+1 MGCIMTNI
-9 TKNCAGNEGY
+9 KQIADDNIKYE
-19 SMTENKIILEENK
+19 
-32 NYYERFSLAVERIRM
+32 ERFSLAVNRIRT
-47 IHTELWDQSVTL
+47 IHTELWDQTITL
-59 ADKHLNS
+59 SDKHLNS

-83 LSKNNILKTLTES
+83 LSKSGILRTLTET
-96 ELFHLNQGLYEDIAP
+96 ELFHLNKCLYEDIE
-111 AKYETSY
+111 KGRYETSY

-125 KRFGAETGLY
+125 KRFGQETGVY
-135 LSALYAELHSNI
+135 LSALYAELRSNI
-147 PNAIEERLFNLTT
+147 PSAIEERLFNLTT
-160 IFELFIEIYNLFED
+160 IFELFIEIYNLFEEPD
-174 SDCKPEQI
+174 FKPEQI
-182 RSALYYYFFDYSD
+182 KSALYYYFFDYSD
-195 VTIKAGLNDMLNP
+195 ITIKAGLNDMLNP

-230 SGEYVTDN
+230 FGEYVTEN
-238 EVKTA
+238 EINIA
-243 KYLNSLPQEK
+243 KYLNSLSQDK

-273 MDMSGKKTVNIRYP
+273 MDMSCKKTVNIRYP

-294 KSAVLQFRENG
+294 KSAVSQFRDSG
-305 LEPVIYRASFAIGS
+305 LEPVIYRASTAITA

-326 GFHGASANKQFE
+326 GFHGASANKQYE
-338 YDHRNDLALIFDKG
+338 YDHRNDLAIIFDKG
-352 YADRQLS
+352 FADRQLS

-370 AAAEF
+370 SAGEF

-381 ESFGEKPFTPFE
+381 ESFGEKPFTPVE

-436 VPDIGRKFEKI
+436 VPDIGKNFEKI

-467 NIINALDKGDYVT
+467 KIISALDKGDYVT
-480 VTGRGNNHTDMKI
+480 VTGRGNNHTDIKV
-493 NLVKKTVPEKQ
+493 NLVKKTDPEKQ

-529 TEGVLHV
+529 TEGILHV
-536 TEVYLDNLKYKDL
+536 TEVYLDNLKYKEL
-549 ELKFKD
+549 ELTFKD

-563 KNFENEEENKKY
+563 KNFDNEADNKKY

-630 CFSHEEDLVTYNPDG
+630 CFSHEEELVTCNPDG
-645 KQMVAKENDFSK
+645 RQMVAKENDFSK

-683 IVVHTENDEKIT
+683 IIVHTCSGETID

-701 FVLAGTEAL
+701 FVLEGTEAL
-710 NEVFED
+710 NEVFDD

>member
-1 MLCTNLLC
+1 MGCIMTNI
-9 TKNCAGNEGY
+9 KQIADDNIKYE
-19 SMTENKIILEENK
+19 
-32 NYYERFSLAVERIRM
+32 ERFSLAVNRIRT
-47 IHTELWDQSVTL
+47 IHTELWDQTITL
-59 ADKHLNS
+59 SDKHLNS

-83 LSKNNILKTLTES
+83 LSKSGILRTLTET
-96 ELFHLNQGLYEDIAP
+96 ELFHLNKCLYEDIE
-111 AKYETSY
+111 KGRYETSY

-125 KRFGAETGLY
+125 KRFGQETGVY
-135 LSALYAELHSNI
+135 LSSLYAELRSNI
-147 PNAIEERLFNLTT
+147 PSAIEERLFNLTT
-160 IFELFIEIYNLFED
+160 IFELFIEIYNLFEEPD
-174 SDCKPEQI
+174 FKPEQI
-182 RSALYYYFFDYSD
+182 KSALYYYFFDYSD
-195 VTIKAGLNDMLNP
+195 ITIKAGLNDMLNP

-230 SGEYVTDN
+230 FGEYVTEN
-238 EVKTA
+238 EINIA
-243 KYLNSLPQEK
+243 KYLNSLSQDK
-253 IDSIAHTFTQGI
+253 IDSIARTFTQGI

-273 MDMSGKKTVNIRYP
+273 MDMSCKKTVNIRYP

-294 KSAVLQFRENG
+294 KSAVSQFRDSG
-305 LEPVIYRASFAIGS
+305 LEPVIYRASTAITA

-326 GFHGASANKQFE
+326 GFHGASANKQYE
-338 YDHRNDLALIFDKG
+338 YDHRNDLAIIFDKG
-352 YADRQLS
+352 FADRQLS

-370 AAAEF
+370 SAGEF

-381 ESFGEKPFTPFE
+381 ESFGEKPFTPVE

-436 VPDIGRKFEKI
+436 VPDIGKNFEKI

-467 NIINALDKGDYVT
+467 KIISALDKGDYVT
-480 VTGRGNNHTDMKI
+480 VTGRGNNHTDIKV
-493 NLVKKTVPEKQ
+493 NLVKKTDPEKQ

-529 TEGVLHV
+529 TEGILHV
-536 TEVYLDNLKYKDL
+536 TEVYLDNLKYKEL
-549 ELKFKD
+549 ELTFKD

-563 KNFENEEENKKY
+563 KNFDNEADNKKY

-630 CFSHEEDLVTYNPDG
+630 CFSHEEELVTCNPDG
-645 KQMVAKENDFSK
+645 RQMVAKENDFSK

-683 IVVHTENDEKIT
+683 IIVHTCSGETIY

-701 FVLAGTEAL
+701 FVLEGTEAL
-710 NEVFED
+710 NEVFDD